1 MSFKDQLHA
10 CHERLASVCA
20 ALPAPY
26 PAFTL
31 FFSVSDGSQRAHV
44 VHARAAEFETAWR
57 EGAGQ
62 VEQWVRER
70 GIVSPWLRID
80 WVEGASPMDWAQFKT
95 QLTAVKRNYFRLGLA
110 FDQDFALAFTE
121 QELNA
126 NAMLCGDSTIP
137 HSVVNPRNFE
147 VYGQAR
153 FERTPPLDMPA
164 DQPVYLLATVGVF
177 CQPDGV
183 VHKLVGTG
191 LDAGRRQLP
200 ALNPQPVLD
209 LVRSGASYLARQVQ
223 SDGLFVYGYFPCFDR
238 RIPTYDAMRHASTLH
253 AMLEAWELTRDETL
267 RFAIDRA
274 LDHLAGVL
282 IRDYTLADGR
292 VVAFLVDTGGEIK
305 LGGNAA
311 CVLAL
316 VKYCELMDTRHWLPL
331 LERLALGIVSLQDR
345 ATGRFSHVLHAA
357 DLTVKQASRIVS
369 YDGEAVFGLMRLY
382 GLTREPQWLAA
393 VEKAFEHFI
402 ASQHWQAH
410 DHWLSCCV
418 NELTHWSPQEKYF
431 RFGLQNV
438 AGYLDFVL
446 DRKTTFPTLLELMLA
461 AQQMLQRL
469 EGMPAM
475 RHLLDELDTEKFY
488 RALDYRAHYLLNGFF
503 WPEMAMYFRRPSS
516 VVGSFFVRH
525 HSFRVRIDDVEQYVS
540 GFAAYHRYLLE
551 RRAGSG
557 LNGNGNGNGSASSN
571 SIGSGTGN
579 AGTRDDGAAWT
590 ASEMARVTGGEWVV
604 RPDDGWRATGVAQRS
619 YMRKGRVVFDHQARA
634 SKTPLAA
641 VTLKGVLQPAAA
653 VLCTDP
659 KPHLD
664 KRVPVLK
671 VGNVLQAVLELGDH
685 ARAEFTGRVC
695 GVLGSGANAAT
706 GAMGSG
712 SGTGNAMGSGA
723 TSGTVAAMLAGA
735 LTVWGEVGQPEGSI
749 SLPSGIAWNM
759 TCMPRHAAYWVL
771 EMGAS
776 QMPASAQLV
785 RPSLMVVTGL
795 SAASQKHRGPS
806 EAAARMDS
814 RIFQAMAAGGSVVLN
829 RDMPEFAVFAQAAL
843 AQQLQ
848 VLTYGEHR
856 DADVRLLAFDHGEV
870 QALVAGEPFQ
880 LRLNAPGRHM
890 GASAVAALAALQA
903 LRLPLGAAVEPFAH
917 FEPPGGRGALHT
929 IHIGGG
935 SFKLIDETYDA
946 NPSSMRAALEL
957 LSQAPCEPSRRVA
970 ILGDMQ
976 ELGPAAQ
983 RHHLDLE
990 AELLASQPDRV
1001 LLCGPMM
1008 RALHARIRTKVRS
1021 HWFVD
1026 VSDLSTALG
1035 GLLQPGDWVLAKSS
1049 AGVGLSRLA
1058 RVLKALP

>member
-1 MSFKDQLHA
+1 MSFPDQLHA
-10 CHERLASVCA
+10 CHERLVSVCA

-31 FFSVSDGSQRAHV
+31 FFSVSDGAQRAHV
-44 VHARAAEFETAWR
+44 VHARAADFETAWR
-57 EGAGQ
+57 EGAGRM
-62 VEQWVRER
+62 ESWVRER

-110 FDQDFALAFTE
+110 FDKDFSMAFTE

-137 HSVVNPRNFE
+137 HSVVNARNFE
-147 VYGQAR
+147 VYSQAR
-153 FERTPPLDMPA
+153 FERSPPLDMSS

-200 ALNPQPVLD
+200 ALNPQSVLD
-209 LVRSGASYLARQVQ
+209 LVRSGSSYLARQVQ
-223 SDGLFVYGYFPCFDR
+223 GDGLFVYGYFPCFDR
-238 RIPTYDAMRHASTLH
+238 RIPTYDAMRHASAVY
-253 AMLEAWELTRDETL
+253 AMLESWELTRDETL
-267 RFAIDRA
+267 RAAIDRA
-274 LDHLAGVL
+274 LDHLTGAL
-282 IRDYTLADGR
+282 IRDYTLLDGR
-292 VVAFLVDTGGEIK
+292 AAAFLVDTGGEIK

-316 VKYCELMDTRHWLPL
+316 VKYCELMETRRWLPL
-331 LERLALGIVSLQDR
+331 LERLAVGIASLQDP
-345 ATGRFSHVLHAA
+345 ASGRFNHVLHAS
-357 DLTVKQASRIVS
+357 DLTVKQASRVIY
-369 YDGEAVFGLMRLY
+369 YDGEAAYALMRLY
-382 GLTREPQWLAA
+382 SLTREPQWLAV
-393 VEKAFEHFI
+393 VEKAFDHFI

-418 NELTHWSPQEKYF
+418 HELTHWSPQEKYF

-503 WPEMAMYFRRPSS
+503 WPEMAMYFRRPST
-516 VVGSFFVRH
+516 VVGSFFIRH
-525 HSFRVRIDDVEQYVS
+525 HSFRVRIDDVEQYLS
-540 GFAAYHRYLLE
+540 GFAAYHRYLVE
-551 RRAGSG
+551 RRAAPGGAGTGSG
-557 LNGNGNGNGSASSN
+557 GA
-571 SIGSGTGN
+571 
-579 AGTRDDGAAWT
+579 RDDGAVWT

-604 RPDDGWRATGVAQRS
+604 KPEDGWRAAGVAQRS
-619 YMRKGRVVFDHQARA
+619 FMRKGRVVFDHQTRP

-653 VLCTDP
+653 VLCSDP

-671 VGNVLQAVLELGDH
+671 VPNVLQAVLELGDH
-685 ARAEFTGRVC
+685 ARAEFAGRVC
-695 GVLGSGANAAT
+695 GVLGSGA
-706 GAMGSG
+706 G
-712 SGTGNAMGSGA
+712 
-723 TSGTVAAMLAGA
+723 SGTVAAMLAGA
-735 LTVWGEVGQPEGSI
+735 LTVWGEVGQPEGNV

-771 EMGAS
+771 EMGTS
-776 QMPASAQLV
+776 HMPASAQLV

-795 SAASQKHRGPS
+795 SIASQKHRGPS
-806 EAAARMDS
+806 EAAARLDS
-814 RIFQAMAAGGSVVLN
+814 RIFQAMAPGDSVVLN
-829 RDMPEFAVFAQAAL
+829 RDMAEFATFAEAAM

-848 VLTYGEHR
+848 IVTCGEHR

-890 GASAVAALAALQA
+890 GASAIAALAALQA
-903 LRLPLGAAVEPFAH
+903 MRLPLAAAVEPFAH

-957 LSQAPCEPSRRVA
+957 LSQAPCEPARRVA

-1001 LLCGPMM
+1001 LLCGPLM
-1008 RALHARIRTKVRS
+1008 RALHARIRTKVHS

-1049 AGVGLSRLA
+1049 AGIGLSRLA

>member
-1 MSFKDQLHA
+1 MSFSDQLHA
-10 CHERLASVCA
+10 CHERLVSVCA

-57 EGAGQ
+57 EGAET
-62 VEQWVRER
+62 VARWVCEN
-70 GIVSPWLRID
+70 GIASPWLRID
-80 WVEGASPMDWAQFKT
+80 WVEGASPIDWAQFKA
-95 QLTAVKRNYFRLGLA
+95 QLAAVKRNYFRLGLA
-110 FDQDFALAFTE
+110 FDKDFETAFTE

-126 NAMLCGDSTIP
+126 NAMLYGDSSVA
-137 HSVVNPRNFE
+137 HAVVNTRNFE

-153 FERTPPLDMPA
+153 FARALTFDLPA
-164 DQPVYLLATVGVF
+164 DRPVYLLATVGVF

-191 LDAGRRQLP
+191 LDAGRRQAP
-200 ALNPQPVLD
+200 ALNPQSALD

-223 SDGLFVYGYFPCFDR
+223 GDGLFVYGYFPCFDS
-238 RIPTYDAMRHASTLH
+238 RIPTYDATRHARVLH
-253 AMLEAWELTRDETL
+253 AMIEAWELTRDDTL
-267 RFAIDRA
+267 RSAIDRA
-274 LDHLAGVL
+274 LDHLANGF
-282 IRDYTLADGR
+282 IRDRKLADGSEA
-292 VVAFLVDTGGEIK
+292 AFLVDEDEEIK
-305 LGGNAA
+305 LSGNAA
-311 CVLAL
+311 CVLAW
-316 VKYCELMDTRHWLPL
+316 VKYCEATDTREWLPL
-331 LERLALGIVSLQDR
+331 LEKLALGIVSMQD
-345 ATGRFSHVLHAA
+345 AGTGRFNHVLHAA
-357 DLTVKQASRIVS
+357 DLTVKQASSAI
-369 YDGEAVFGLMRLY
+369 YFDGEAALGLMRLY
-382 GLTREPQWLAA
+382 GLTRDARWLAA

-410 DHWLSCCV
+410 DHGLSCCV
-418 NELTHWSPQEKYF
+418 NELTRWSPQEKYF

-446 DRKTTFPTLLELMLA
+446 DRKTTLPTLLELMLA

-488 RALDYRAHYLLNGFF
+488 RALEYRAHYLLNGFF
-503 WPEMAMYFRRPSS
+503 WPEMAMYFRRPS
-516 VVGSFFVRH
+516 VVAGSFFVRH
-525 HSFRVRIDDVEQYVS
+525 HAFRVRVDDVAQYVS
-540 GFAAYHRYLLE
+540 GFVAYHRYLLE
-551 RRAGSG
+551 RRAVPGA
-557 LNGNGNGNGSASSN
+557 GNGHA
-571 SIGSGTGN
+571 
-579 AGTRDDGAAWT
+579 RDEGALWT
-590 ASEMARVTGGEWVV
+590 AIDMARVTGGDWVV
-604 RPDDGWRATGVAQRS
+604 KPEDGWRATGVTQRS
-619 YMRKGRVVFDHQARA
+619 FLRKGRVVFEHQARP
-634 SKTPLAA
+634 SKTALAA
-641 VTLKGVLQPAAA
+641 VALKGVLQPAAA

-659 KPHLD
+659 APHLD
-664 KRVPVLK
+664 KRVPVLQ
-671 VGNVLQAVLELGDH
+671 VSDVLQAVLELGMH
-685 ARAEFTGRVC
+685 ARTEFGGRVC
-695 GVLGSGANAAT
+695 AVLGSGT
-706 GAMGSG
+706 GS
-712 SGTGNAMGSGA
+712 S
-723 TSGTVAAMLAGA
+723 TVAAMLADA
-735 LTVWGEVGQPEGSI
+735 LAVWGEVGRPEGNV
-749 SLPSGIAWNM
+749 SLPSGIAWNL

-771 EMGAS
+771 EMGS
-776 QMPASAQLV
+776 PHMLASAQLV
-785 RPSLMVVTGL
+785 RPMLAVVTGL
-795 SAASQKHRGPS
+795 SAASLKHRGPS
-806 EAAARMDS
+806 EAAARLDS
-814 RIFQAMAAGGSVVLN
+814 RVFEGMAPGDSAVLN
-829 RDMPEFAVFAQAAL
+829 RDIPEFATFAEAAM
-843 AQQLQ
+843 AHQLHI
-848 VLTYGEHR
+848 VTYGEHK

-870 QALVAGEPFQ
+870 QALVLGEPFQ

-903 LRLPLGAAVEPFAH
+903 MRLKLATAVEPFAR

-957 LSQAPCEPSRRVA
+957 LSQAPCEPARRVA

-990 AELLASQPDRV
+990 PELLASQPDRV
-1001 LLCGPMM
+1001 LLCGPLM

>member
-1 MSFKDQLHA
+1 MSFSDQLHA
-10 CHERLASVCA
+10 CHERLVSVCA

-44 VHARAAEFETAWR
+44 VHARADDFETAWR
-57 EGAGQ
+57 EGADL
-62 VEQWVRER
+62 VERWVRER

-80 WVEGASPMDWAQFKT
+80 WVEGASPMDWTQFKT

-110 FDQDFALAFTE
+110 FDQDFGFAFTE

-126 NAMLCGDSTIP
+126 NAMLCGDSTIA
-137 HSVVNPRNFE
+137 HSVVNVRNFD
-147 VYGQAR
+147 VYAQAR
-153 FERTPPLDMPA
+153 FERTLPLEESSERT
-164 DQPVYLLATVGVF
+164 VYLLATVGVF

-200 ALNPQPVLD
+200 ALNPQAVLE
-209 LVRSGASYLARQVQ
+209 LVRSGSSYLARQMQ

-238 RIPTYDAMRHASTLH
+238 RIPTYDAMRHAGTVH
-253 AMLEAWELTRDETL
+253 AMLEAWELTRDDTL
-267 RFAIDRA
+267 RAAIDRA
-274 LDHLAGVL
+274 IDHLTDAL
-282 IRDYTLADGR
+282 IRDYTLPDGR
-292 VVAFLVDTGGEIK
+292 EVAYLVDTGGEIR

-311 CVLAL
+311 CVRMF
-316 VKYCELMDTRHWLPL
+316 VRYCELMETRHWLPL
-331 LERLALGIVSLQDR
+331 LEKLALGIVALQDP
-345 ATGRFSHVLHAA
+345 ASGRFDHVLHAA
-357 DLTVKQASRIVS
+357 DLSLKQASRVIF
-369 YDGEAVFGLMRLY
+369 YDGEAAFGLMRLY
-382 GLTREPQWLAA
+382 GLTRDPRWLAA
-393 VEKAFEHFI
+393 VEKAFDHFI
-402 ASQHWQAH
+402 ASQHWQSH
-410 DHWLSCCV
+410 DHWLSGCV
-418 NELTHWSPQEKYF
+418 NELTQWSPQERYF

-446 DRKTTFPTLLELMLA
+446 DRKTTFPTLLSLMLA

-469 EGMPAM
+469 ESMPAM

-503 WPEMAMYFRRPSS
+503 WPEMAMYFRRPST
-516 VVGSFFVRH
+516 VVGAFFVRH
-525 HSFRVRIDDVEQYVS
+525 HSFRVRIDDVEQYVT
-540 GFAAYHRYLLE
+540 GFAAYHRYLLD
-551 RRAGSG
+551 RRSQPGGAGPG
-557 LNGNGNGNGSASSN
+557 GGGG
-571 SIGSGTGN
+571 GGGV
-579 AGTRDDGAAWT
+579 RDDGAVWT

-604 RPDDGWRATGVAQRS
+604 KPEDGWRATGVTQRTF
-619 YMRKGRVVFDHQARA
+619 MRKGRVVFEHQARP

-664 KRVPVLK
+664 KRVPVLQ
-671 VGNVLQAVLELGDH
+671 VANVLQAVLELGDH
-685 ARAEFTGRVC
+685 ARTEFTGRVC
-695 GVLGSGANAAT
+695 GVLGSGA
-706 GAMGSG
+706 GS
-712 SGTGNAMGSGA
+712 S
-723 TSGTVAAMLAGA
+723 TVAAMLAGA
-735 LTVWGEVGQPEGSI
+735 LTVWGEVAQPEGNI
-749 SLPSGIAWNM
+749 SLPSGIAWNL

-771 EMGAS
+771 EMGTS
-776 QMPASAQLV
+776 HMPASAQLM
-785 RPSLMVVTGL
+785 RPSLIVVTGL

-806 EAAARMDS
+806 EAAARLDCRM
-814 RIFQAMAAGGSVVLN
+814 FQAMAAGDRVVLN
-829 RDMPEFAVFAQAAL
+829 RDMPEFATFAEAAM
-843 AQQLQ
+843 AHQLQ
-848 VLTYGEHR
+848 IVTYGEHK

-870 QALVAGEPFQ
+870 QAEVAGEPFQ

-903 LRLPLGAAVEPFAH
+903 LRLPLAAAVEPFAH

-957 LSQAPCEPSRRVA
+957 LSQAPCEPARRVA

-1001 LLCGPMM
+1001 LLCGPLM
-1008 RALHARIRTKVRS
+1008 RALHTRIRTKVRS

>member
-1 MSFKDQLHA
+1 MMSFSDQLHA
-10 CHERLASVCA
+10 CHERLVSVCA

-44 VHARAAEFETAWR
+44 VHARAADFETAWH
-57 EGAGQ
+57 EGAEA
-62 VEQWVRER
+62 VERWVRDC

-80 WVEGASPMDWAQFKT
+80 WVEGASPMDWAQFKA
-95 QLTAVKRNYFRLGLA
+95 QLAGVKRNYFRLGLA
-110 FDQDFALAFTE
+110 FDQDFETAFTE

-126 NAMLCGDSTIP
+126 NAMLSGDSTIA
-137 HSVVNPRNFE
+137 HAVVNVRNFE
-147 VYGQAR
+147 AYGQAR
-153 FERTPPLDMPA
+153 FARALPLELPA
-164 DQPVYLLATVGVF
+164 DRRVYLLATVGVF
-177 CQPDGV
+177 CQADGV

-191 LDAGRRQLP
+191 LDAGRRQAP
-200 ALNPQPVLD
+200 ALTPQSALD

-223 SDGLFVYGYFPCFDR
+223 DDGLFVYGYFPCFDR
-238 RIPTYDAMRHASTLH
+238 RIPTYDAMRHASVLG
-253 AMLEAWELTRDETL
+253 AMIEAWELVRDDKL
-267 RFAIDRA
+267 RLAIDRA
-274 LDHLAGVL
+274 LDHLANTL
-282 IRDYTLADGR
+282 IRSYTLADGTE
-292 VVAFLVDTGGEIK
+292 VAFLVDTGEEIR

-316 VKYCELMDTRHWLPL
+316 VKYCEAMDTRDWLPL
-331 LERLALGIVSLQDR
+331 LEKLALGIASLQDG
-345 ATGRFSHVLHAA
+345 ATGSFSHVLHAG
-357 DLTVKQASRIVS
+357 DLRVKQASRVIY
-369 YDGEAVFGLMRLY
+369 YDGEAAYGLMRLY
-382 GLTREPQWLAA
+382 GLTRDARWLAV
-393 VEKAFEHFI
+393 VEKAFDHFI

-418 NELTHWSPQEKYF
+418 NELTRWNPQEKYF

-469 EGMPAM
+469 EATPAM

-488 RALDYRAHYLLNGFF
+488 RALEYRAHYLQNGFF
-503 WPEMAMYFRRPSS
+503 WPEMAMYFRRPSTI
-516 VVGSFFVRH
+516 VGSFFIRH
-525 HSFRVRIDDVEQYVS
+525 HAFRVRIDDVAQYVS
-540 GFAAYHRYLLE
+540 GFVAYRRYLLE
-551 RRAGSG
+551 RPAVPGAGS
-557 LNGNGNGNGSASSN
+557 A
-571 SIGSGTGN
+571 
-579 AGTRDDGAAWT
+579 RDDGGAAWT

-604 RPDDGWRATGVAQRS
+604 RPEDGWRASGVTQRS
-619 YMRKGRVVFDHQARA
+619 FLRKGRVVFEHQPRP

-641 VTLKGVLQPAAA
+641 VALKGVLQPAAA

-659 KPHLD
+659 APHLD
-664 KRVPVLK
+664 KRVPVLQ
-671 VGNVLQAVLELGDH
+671 VEDVPQAVLALGAH
-685 ARAEFTGRVC
+685 ARTEFTGRVC
-695 GVLGSGANAAT
+695 GVLGSGTA
-706 GAMGSG
+706 GS
-712 SGTGNAMGSGA
+712 
-723 TSGTVAAMLAGA
+723 TVAAMLADA
-735 LTVWGEVGQPEGSI
+735 LAVWGEVGRPEGNV
-749 SLPSGIAWNM
+749 SLPSGMAWNL

-771 EMGAS
+771 EMGSPHMLATT
-776 QMPASAQLV
+776 QLV
-785 RPSLMVVTGL
+785 RPMLAVVTGL

-814 RIFQAMAAGGSVVLN
+814 RIFEGMAPGDSAVLN
-829 RDMPEFAVFAQAAL
+829 RDLPEFATFAEAAM
-843 AQQLQ
+843 AHQLQ
-848 VLTYGEHR
+848 IVTYGEHR
-856 DADVRLLAFDHGEV
+856 DADVRLLSFDHGEV
-870 QALVAGEPFQ
+870 QAQVLGEPFQ

-903 LRLPLGAAVEPFAH
+903 MRLKLAAAVEPFAQ

-957 LSQAPCEPSRRVA
+957 LSQAPCEPARRVA

-990 AELLASQPDRV
+990 PELLASQPDRV
-1001 LLCGPMM
+1001 LLCGPLM

>member
-1 MSFKDQLHA
+1 MSFPDQLHA
-10 CHERLASVCA
+10 CHERLVSVCA

-57 EGAGQ
+57 EGSDI
-62 VEQWVRER
+62 VERWVRDH

-80 WVEGASPMDWAQFKT
+80 WVEGASPMDWVQFKT

-110 FDQDFALAFTE
+110 FDQDFEIAFTE

-126 NAMLCGDSTIP
+126 NAMLCGDSTIA
-137 HSVVNPRNFE
+137 HSVVNQRNFE

-153 FERTPPLDMPA
+153 FERTLGLDMPT
-164 DQPVYLLATVGVF
+164 DQPVYLLAMVGVF

-191 LDAGRRQLP
+191 LDAGRRQML
-200 ALNPQPVLD
+200 ALNPQSVLD
-209 LVRSGASYLARQVQ
+209 LVRSGSAYLSRQVQ
-223 SDGLFVYGYFPCFDR
+223 GDGLFVYGYFPCFDR
-238 RIPTYDAMRHASTLH
+238 RIPTYDAMRHASAIY
-253 AMLEAWELTRDETL
+253 AMLEAWELTRDEAL
-267 RFAIDRA
+267 RSAIDRS
-274 LDHLAGVL
+274 LEHLTNWL
-282 IRDYTLADGR
+282 IRDYKLADGR
-292 VVAFLVDTGGEIK
+292 DVAFLVDTGGEIK

-311 CVLAL
+311 CVLTL
-316 VKYCELMDTRHWLPL
+316 VKYCELTDTRRWLPL
-331 LERLALGIVSLQDR
+331 LEKLALGIVSLQDP
-345 ATGRFSHVLHAA
+345 ATGRFNHVLHAT
-357 DLTVKQASRIVS
+357 DLTLKQASRIIY
-369 YDGEAVFGLMRLY
+369 YDGEAAFSLMRLY
-382 GLTREPQWLAA
+382 GLTRDGRWLAV
-393 VEKAFEHFI
+393 VEKAFDHFI

-503 WPEMAMYFRRPSS
+503 WPEMAMYFRRPSTI
-516 VVGSFFVRH
+516 VGAFFIRH
-525 HSFRVRIDDVEQYVS
+525 HSFRVRIDDVEQYLS

-551 RRAGSG
+551 RRVPLGVS
-557 LNGNGNGNGSASSN
+557 SA
-571 SIGSGTGN
+571 N
-579 AGTRDDGAAWT
+579 AGPRDDGATWT
-590 ASEMARVTGGEWVV
+590 ASEMARVTSGEWVV
-604 RPDDGWRATGVAQRS
+604 RPEDGWRASGVTQRS
-619 YMRKGRVVFDHQARA
+619 FMRKGRVVFENQTRP

-671 VGNVLQAVLELGDH
+671 VANVLQAVLLLGEH
-685 ARAEFTGRVC
+685 ARTEFAGRVC
-695 GVLGSGANAAT
+695 GVLGN
-706 GAMGSG
+706 
-712 SGTGNAMGSGA
+712 GTSSN
-723 TSGTVAAMLAGA
+723 TVAAMLAGA
-735 LTVWGEVGQPEGSI
+735 LTVWGEVGQPEGNI
-749 SLPSGIAWNM
+749 SLPSGIAWNL
-759 TCMPRHAAYWVL
+759 TCMPRYAAYWVL
-771 EMGAS
+771 EMGTS
-776 QMPASAQLV
+776 HMPASSQLV
-785 RPSLMVVTGL
+785 RSSLVVVTGL

-814 RIFQAMAAGGSVVLN
+814 RIFQGMAAGDSVVLN
-829 RDMPEFAVFAQAAL
+829 RDMPEFATFAEAAM
-843 AQQLQ
+843 AHQLQ
-848 VLTYGEHR
+848 IVTYGKHK
-856 DADVRLLAFDHGEV
+856 DADIRLLAFDHGEV

-903 LRLPLGAAVEPFAH
+903 LRLPLAAAVEPFAH

-957 LSQAPCEPSRRVA
+957 LSQAPCEPARRVA

-990 AELLASQPDRV
+990 AELLASQPDA
-1001 LLCGPMM
+1001 CCC
-1008 RALHARIRTKVRS
+1008 AAR
-1021 HWFVD
+1021 
-1026 VSDLSTALG
+1026 
-1035 GLLQPGDWVLAKSS
+1035 
-1049 AGVGLSRLA
+1049 
-1058 RVLKALP
+1058 

>member
-1 MSFKDQLHA
+1 MMSFSDQLHA
-10 CHERLASVCA
+10 CHERLVSVCA

-44 VHARAAEFETAWR
+44 VHARAADFETAWH
-57 EGAGQ
+57 EGAEA
-62 VEQWVRER
+62 VERWVRDC

-80 WVEGASPMDWAQFKT
+80 WVEGASPMDWAQFKA
-95 QLTAVKRNYFRLGLA
+95 QLAGVKRNYFRLGLA
-110 FDQDFALAFTE
+110 FDQDFETAFTE

-126 NAMLCGDSTIP
+126 NAMLSGDSTIA
-137 HSVVNPRNFE
+137 HAVVNVRNFE
-147 VYGQAR
+147 AYGQAR
-153 FERTPPLDMPA
+153 FARALPLELPA
-164 DQPVYLLATVGVF
+164 DRRVYLLATVGVF
-177 CQPDGV
+177 CQADGV

-191 LDAGRRQLP
+191 LDAGRRQAP
-200 ALNPQPVLD
+200 ALTPQSALD

-223 SDGLFVYGYFPCFDR
+223 DDGLFVYGYFPCFDR
-238 RIPTYDAMRHASTLH
+238 RIPTYDAMRHASVLG
-253 AMLEAWELTRDETL
+253 AMIEAWELVRDDKL
-267 RFAIDRA
+267 RLAIDRA
-274 LDHLAGVL
+274 LDHLANTL
-282 IRDYTLADGR
+282 IRSYTLADGTE
-292 VVAFLVDTGGEIK
+292 VAFLVDTGEEIR

-316 VKYCELMDTRHWLPL
+316 VKYCEAMDTRDWLPL
-331 LERLALGIVSLQDR
+331 LEKLALGIASLQDG
-345 ATGRFSHVLHAA
+345 ATGSFSHVLHAG
-357 DLTVKQASRIVS
+357 DLRVKQASRVIY
-369 YDGEAVFGLMRLY
+369 YDGEAAYGLMRLY
-382 GLTREPQWLAA
+382 GLTRDARWLAV
-393 VEKAFEHFI
+393 VEKAFDHFI

-418 NELTHWSPQEKYF
+418 NELTRWNPQEKYF

-469 EGMPAM
+469 EATPAM

-488 RALDYRAHYLLNGFF
+488 RALEYRAHYLQNGFF
-503 WPEMAMYFRRPSS
+503 WPEMAMYFRRPSTI
-516 VVGSFFVRH
+516 VGSFFIRH
-525 HSFRVRIDDVEQYVS
+525 HAFRVRIDDVAQYVS
-540 GFAAYHRYLLE
+540 GFVAYRRYLLE
-551 RRAGSG
+551 RPAVPGAGS
-557 LNGNGNGNGSASSN
+557 A
-571 SIGSGTGN
+571 
-579 AGTRDDGAAWT
+579 RDDGGAAWT

-604 RPDDGWRATGVAQRS
+604 RPEDGWRASGVTQRS
-619 YMRKGRVVFDHQARA
+619 FLRKGRVVFEHQPRP

-641 VTLKGVLQPAAA
+641 VALKGVLQPAAA

-659 KPHLD
+659 APHLD
-664 KRVPVLK
+664 KRVPVLQ
-671 VGNVLQAVLELGDH
+671 VEDVPQAVLALGAH
-685 ARAEFTGRVC
+685 ARTEFTGRVC
-695 GVLGSGANAAT
+695 GVLGSGTA
-706 GAMGSG
+706 GA
-712 SGTGNAMGSGA
+712 
-723 TSGTVAAMLAGA
+723 TVAAMLADA
-735 LTVWGEVGQPEGSI
+735 LAVWGEVGRPEGNV
-749 SLPSGIAWNM
+749 SLPSGMAWNL

-771 EMGAS
+771 EMGSPHMLATT
-776 QMPASAQLV
+776 QLV
-785 RPSLMVVTGL
+785 RPMLAVVTGL

-814 RIFQAMAAGGSVVLN
+814 RIFEGMAPGDSAVLN
-829 RDMPEFAVFAQAAL
+829 RDLPEFATFAEAAM
-843 AQQLQ
+843 AHQLQ
-848 VLTYGEHR
+848 IVTYGEHR
-856 DADVRLLAFDHGEV
+856 DADVRLLSFDHGEV
-870 QALVAGEPFQ
+870 QAQVLGEPFQ

-903 LRLPLGAAVEPFAH
+903 MRLKLAAAVEPFAQ

-957 LSQAPCEPSRRVA
+957 LSQAPCEPARRVA

-990 AELLASQPDRV
+990 PELLASQPDRV
-1001 LLCGPMM
+1001 LLCGPLM

>member
-1 MSFKDQLHA
+1 MMSFKDQLHA
-10 CHERLASVCA
+10 CHERLVSVCA

-31 FFSVSDGSQRAHV
+31 FFSVSDGAQRAHV
-44 VHARAAEFETAWR
+44 VHTRAADFETAWR
-57 EGAGQ
+57 EGA
-62 VEQWVRER
+62 ERAAQWVRER
-70 GIVSPWLRID
+70 GVVSPWLRID

-110 FDQDFALAFTE
+110 FDKDFALAFTE

-126 NAMLCGDSTIP
+126 NAMLCGDSTVP

-147 VYGQAR
+147 AYGLAR
-153 FERTPPLDMPA
+153 FERAPPLDMSA
-164 DQPVYLLATVGVF
+164 EQPVYLLATVGVF

-200 ALNPQPVLD
+200 ALNPQSVFD
-209 LVRSGASYLARQVQ
+209 LVRSGSAYLARQVQ

-238 RIPTYDAMRHASTLH
+238 RIPTYDAMRHASALH

-267 RFAIDRA
+267 RAAIDRA
-274 LDHLAGVL
+274 LDHLATRL
-282 IRDYTLADGR
+282 IRDYVLADGR
-292 VVAFLVDTGGEIK
+292 AVAFLVDTGGEIR

-316 VKYCELMDTRHWLPL
+316 VKYCELMDTRQWLPL
-331 LERLALGIVSLQDR
+331 LEKLARGIVSLQDP
-345 ATGRFSHVLHAA
+345 ATGRFNHVLHAA
-357 DLTVKQASRIVS
+357 DLTVKQASRIIY
-369 YDGEAVFGLMRLY
+369 YDGEAAYGLMRLY

-393 VEKAFEHFI
+393 VEKAFDHFI

-418 NELTHWSPQEKYF
+418 SELTHWSPQEKYF

-446 DRKTTFPTLLELMLA
+446 DRKTTFPTLLGLMLA

-488 RALDYRAHYLLNGFF
+488 RALDYRAHYLLNGYF
-503 WPEMAMYFRRPSS
+503 WPETAMYFRRPST

-551 RRAGSG
+551 RRAAPGANGAGSAGGNGGGMVAGLGSG
-557 LNGNGNGNGSASSN
+557 GA
-571 SIGSGTGN
+571 
-579 AGTRDDGAAWT
+579 RDDGAVWT

-604 RPDDGWRATGVAQRS
+604 RPEDGWRATGVAQRS
-619 YMRKGRVVFDHQARA
+619 YMRKGRVVFDHQARP

-671 VGNVLQAVLELGDH
+671 VPNVLQAVLELGDH

-695 GVLGSGANAAT
+695 GVLGSGTAT
-706 GAMGSG
+706 GA
-712 SGTGNAMGSGA
+712 A
-723 TSGTVAAMLAGA
+723 SGTVAAMLAGA
-735 LTVWGEVGQPEGSI
+735 LTVWGEVGQPEGNV

-771 EMGAS
+771 EMGTA

-806 EAAARMDS
+806 EAAARLDA
-814 RIFQAMAAGGSVVLN
+814 RVFQAMAPGGHVVLN
-829 RDMPEFAVFAQAAL
+829 RDMPEFATFAEAAM
-843 AQQLQ
+843 ARQLQ
-848 VLTYGEHR
+848 IVTCGEHK

-890 GASAVAALAALQA
+890 GASAIAALAALQA

-946 NPSSMRAALEL
+946 NPSSMRAALEM

-990 AELLASQPDRV
+990 AGLLASQPDRV

>member
-1 MSFKDQLHA
+1 MMSFPDQLHA
-10 CHERLASVCA
+10 CHERLVSVCA

-44 VHARAAEFETAWR
+44 VHARAADFETAWR
-57 EGAGQ
+57 EGSGL
-62 VEQWVRER
+62 VERWVRER

-80 WVEGASPMDWAQFKT
+80 WVEGASPMEWVQFKT

-110 FDQDFALAFTE
+110 FDQDFELAFTE

-126 NAMLCGDSTIP
+126 NAMLCGDSTIA

-153 FERTPPLDMPA
+153 FERVPPLDMA
-164 DQPVYLLATVGVF
+164 AEQPVYLLATVGVF

-200 ALNPQPVLD
+200 ALNPQSVLD
-209 LVRSGASYLARQVQ
+209 LVRSGSSYLARQVQ

-238 RIPTYDAMRHASTLH
+238 RIPTYDAMRHASAVY

-267 RFAIDRA
+267 RSAIDRA
-274 LDHLAGVL
+274 LDHLTNWL

-292 VVAFLVDTGGEIK
+292 AAAFLVDTGGEIK

-311 CVLAL
+311 CVLTL
-316 VKYCELMDTRHWLPL
+316 VKYCELMDTRRWLPL
-331 LERLALGIVSLQDR
+331 LDKLALGIASLQDP
-345 ATGRFSHVLHAA
+345 ATGRFNHVLHAT
-357 DLTVKQASRIVS
+357 DLSVKQASRIIY
-369 YDGEAVFGLMRLY
+369 YDGEAAYGLMRLY
-382 GLTREPQWLAA
+382 SLTRDPQWLAV
-393 VEKAFEHFI
+393 VEKAFDHFI

-418 NELTHWSPQEKYF
+418 NELTYWSPQEKYF

-503 WPEMAMYFRRPSS
+503 WPEMAMYFRRPST
-516 VVGSFFVRH
+516 VVGAFFIRH

-551 RRAGSG
+551 RRAQSAIGAIGGTGGSG
-557 LNGNGNGNGSASSN
+557 
-571 SIGSGTGN
+571 GSGGV
-579 AGTRDDGAAWT
+579 GSGPKDDGPAWT

-604 RPDDGWRATGVAQRS
+604 RPEDGWRASGVTQRS
-619 YMRKGRVVFDHQARA
+619 FMRKGRVVFDHQTRP

-671 VGNVLQAVLELGDH
+671 VQNVLQAVLQLGDH
-685 ARAEFTGRVC
+685 ARCEFNGRVC
-695 GVLGSGANAAT
+695 GVLGSGA
-706 GAMGSG
+706 G
-712 SGTGNAMGSGA
+712 
-723 TSGTVAAMLAGA
+723 SGTVAAMLAGA
-735 LTVWGEVGQPEGSI
+735 LTVWGEVAQPEGNI

-759 TCMPRHAAYWVL
+759 TCMPRHAAYWVM
-771 EMGAS
+771 EMGTS
-776 QMPASAQLV
+776 HMPASAQLV
-785 RPSLMVVTGL
+785 RPSLIVVTGL

-806 EAAARMDS
+806 EAAARLDA
-814 RIFQAMAAGGSVVLN
+814 RIFQAMTPGDSVVLN
-829 RDMPEFAVFAQAAL
+829 RDMPEFPTFAEAAM
-843 AQQLQ
+843 AHQLQ
-848 VLTYGEHR
+848 IVTFGEHK

-890 GASAVAALAALQA
+890 GVSAIAALAALQA
-903 LRLPLGAAVEPFAH
+903 LRLPLAAAVEPFAH

-946 NPSSMRAALEL
+946 NPSSMRAALEM
-957 LSQAPCEPSRRVA
+957 LSQAPCEPARRVA

-1001 LLCGPMM
+1001 LLCGPLM

>member
-1 MSFKDQLHA
+1 MSFSDQLHA
-10 CHERLASVCA
+10 CHERLVSVCA

-31 FFSVSDGSQRAHV
+31 FFSVSDGAQRAHV
-44 VHARAAEFETAWR
+44 VHARADDFETAWR
-57 EGAGQ
+57 EGADL

-80 WVEGASPMDWAQFKT
+80 WVEGASPMDWTQFKT

-110 FDQDFALAFTE
+110 FDQDFGFAFTE

-126 NAMLCGDSTIP
+126 NAMLCGDSTIA
-137 HSVVNPRNFE
+137 HSVVNVRNFD
-147 VYGQAR
+147 VYAQAR
-153 FERTPPLDMPA
+153 FEHTLPLEASSDRT
-164 DQPVYLLATVGVF
+164 VYLLATVGVF

-200 ALNPQPVLD
+200 ALNPQSVLE
-209 LVRSGASYLARQVQ
+209 LVRSGSSYLARQMQ

-238 RIPTYDAMRHASTLH
+238 RIPTYDAMRHAGTVH
-253 AMLEAWELTRDETL
+253 AMLEAWELTRDDTL
-267 RFAIDRA
+267 RAAIDRA
-274 LDHLAGVL
+274 IDHLADAL
-282 IRDYTLADGR
+282 IRDYTLPDGR
-292 VVAFLVDTGGEIK
+292 EVAYLVDTGGEIR

-311 CVLAL
+311 CVRML
-316 VKYCELMDTRHWLPL
+316 VRYCELMETRHWLPL
-331 LERLALGIVSLQDR
+331 LEKLALGMVALQDP
-345 ATGRFSHVLHAA
+345 ASGRFDHVLHAA
-357 DLTVKQASRIVS
+357 DLTLKQASRVIF
-369 YDGEAVFGLMRLY
+369 YDGEAAFGLMRLY
-382 GLTREPQWLAA
+382 GLTRDPRWLAS
-393 VEKAFEHFI
+393 VEKAFDHFI
-402 ASQHWQAH
+402 ASQHWQSH
-410 DHWLSCCV
+410 DHWLSGCV
-418 NELTHWSPQEKYF
+418 NELTQWSPQERYF

-446 DRKTTFPTLLELMLA
+446 DRKTTFPTLLSLMLA

-469 EGMPAM
+469 ESMPAM

-503 WPEMAMYFRRPSS
+503 WPEMAMYFRRPST
-516 VVGSFFVRH
+516 VVGAFFVRH
-525 HSFRVRIDDVEQYVS
+525 HSFRVRIDDVEQYVT
-540 GFAAYHRYLLE
+540 GFAAYHRYLLD
-551 RRAGSG
+551 RRSQPGGPGPGSG
-557 LNGNGNGNGSASSN
+557 
-571 SIGSGTGN
+571 GSGG
-579 AGTRDDGAAWT
+579 GGGVRDDGAVWT

-604 RPDDGWRATGVAQRS
+604 KPDDGWRATGVTQRTF
-619 YMRKGRVVFDHQARA
+619 MRKGRVVFEHQARP

-664 KRVPVLK
+664 KRVPVLQ
-671 VGNVLQAVLELGDH
+671 VANVLQAVLELGDH
-685 ARAEFTGRVC
+685 ARTEFTGRVC
-695 GVLGSGANAAT
+695 GVLGSGA
-706 GAMGSG
+706 GS
-712 SGTGNAMGSGA
+712 S
-723 TSGTVAAMLAGA
+723 TVAAMLAGA
-735 LTVWGEVGQPEGSI
+735 LTVWGEVAQPEGNI
-749 SLPSGIAWNM
+749 SLPSGIAWNL

-771 EMGAS
+771 EMGTS
-776 QMPASAQLV
+776 HMPASAQLM
-785 RPSLMVVTGL
+785 RPSLIVVTGI

-806 EAAARMDS
+806 EAAARLDCRM
-814 RIFQAMAAGGSVVLN
+814 FQAMAPGDRVVLN
-829 RDMPEFAVFAQAAL
+829 RDMPEFATFAEAAM
-843 AQQLQ
+843 AHQLQ
-848 VLTYGEHR
+848 IVTYGEHK

-870 QALVAGEPFQ
+870 QAEVAGEPFQ

-903 LRLPLGAAVEPFAH
+903 LRLPLAAAVEPFAH

-957 LSQAPCEPSRRVA
+957 LSQAPCEPARRVA

-1001 LLCGPMM
+1001 LLCGPLM
-1008 RALHARIRTKVRS
+1008 RALHTRIRTKVRS

>member
-1 MSFKDQLHA
+1 MMSFSDQLHA
-10 CHERLASVCA
+10 CHERLVSVCA

-31 FFSVSDGSQRAHV
+31 FFSVSDGSQRAHM
-44 VHARAAEFETAWR
+44 VHARAADFETAWH
-57 EGAGQ
+57 EGAEA
-62 VEQWVRER
+62 VERWVRDC

-80 WVEGASPMDWAQFKT
+80 WVEGASPMDWAQFKA
-95 QLTAVKRNYFRLGLA
+95 QLAGVKRNYFRLGLA
-110 FDQDFALAFTE
+110 FDQDFETAFTE

-126 NAMLCGDSTIP
+126 NAMLSGDSTIA
-137 HSVVNPRNFE
+137 HAVVNARNFE
-147 VYGQAR
+147 AYGQAR
-153 FERTPPLDMPA
+153 FARALTLELPA
-164 DQPVYLLATVGVF
+164 DQRVYLLATVGVF
-177 CQPDGV
+177 CQADCV

-191 LDAGRRQLP
+191 LDAGRRQAP
-200 ALNPQPVLD
+200 ALTPQSALD

-223 SDGLFVYGYFPCFDR
+223 DDGLFVYGYFPCFDR
-238 RIPTYDAMRHASTLH
+238 RIPTYDAMRHASVLC
-253 AMLEAWELTRDETL
+253 AMIEAWELMRDDKL
-267 RFAIDRA
+267 RLAIDRA
-274 LDHLAGVL
+274 LDHLANTL
-282 IRDYTLADGR
+282 IRSYKLADGTEL
-292 VVAFLVDTGGEIK
+292 AFLVDTGEEIK

-316 VKYCELMDTRHWLPL
+316 VKYCEATDTRDWLPL
-331 LERLALGIVSLQDR
+331 LEKLALGIASLQDA
-345 ATGRFSHVLHAA
+345 ATGSFSHVLHAG
-357 DLTVKQASRIVS
+357 DLRVKQASRVIY
-369 YDGEAVFGLMRLY
+369 YDGEAAYGLMRLY
-382 GLTREPQWLAA
+382 GLTRDARWLAV
-393 VEKAFEHFI
+393 VEKAFDHFI

-418 NELTHWSPQEKYF
+418 NELTRWSPQEKYF

-469 EGMPAM
+469 EATPAM

-488 RALDYRAHYLLNGFF
+488 RALEYRAHYLQNGFF
-503 WPEMAMYFRRPSS
+503 WPEMAMYFRRPSTI
-516 VVGSFFVRH
+516 VGSFFIRH
-525 HSFRVRIDDVEQYVS
+525 HAFRVRIDDVAQYVS
-540 GFAAYHRYLLE
+540 GFAAYRRYLLE
-551 RRAGSG
+551 RPAVPGAGS
-557 LNGNGNGNGSASSN
+557 A
-571 SIGSGTGN
+571 
-579 AGTRDDGAAWT
+579 RDDGAAWT

-604 RPDDGWRATGVAQRS
+604 RPEDGWRASGVTQRS
-619 YMRKGRVVFDHQARA
+619 FLRKGRVVFEHQTRP

-641 VTLKGVLQPAAA
+641 VALKGVLQPAAA

-659 KPHLD
+659 APHLD
-664 KRVPVLK
+664 KRVPVLQ
-671 VGNVLQAVLELGDH
+671 VPDVLQAVLALGAH
-685 ARAEFTGRVC
+685 ARTEFTGRVC
-695 GVLGSGANAAT
+695 GVLGSGTA
-706 GAMGSG
+706 GS
-712 SGTGNAMGSGA
+712 
-723 TSGTVAAMLAGA
+723 TVAAMLADA
-735 LTVWGEVGQPEGSI
+735 LAVWGEVGRPEGNV
-749 SLPSGIAWNM
+749 SLPSGMAWNL

-771 EMGAS
+771 EMGSPHMLAS
-776 QMPASAQLV
+776 TQLV
-785 RPSLMVVTGL
+785 RPMLAVVTGL

-814 RIFQAMAAGGSVVLN
+814 RIFEGMAPGDSAVLN
-829 RDMPEFAVFAQAAL
+829 RDLPEFATFAEAAM
-843 AQQLQ
+843 AHQLQ
-848 VLTYGEHR
+848 IVTYGEHK

-870 QALVAGEPFQ
+870 QAQVLGEPFQ

-890 GASAVAALAALQA
+890 GVSAVAALAALQA
-903 LRLPLGAAVEPFAH
+903 MRLKLAAAVEPFAH

-957 LSQAPCEPSRRVA
+957 LSQAPCEPARRVA

-990 AELLASQPDRV
+990 PELLASQPDRV
-1001 LLCGPMM
+1001 LLCGPLM

-1049 AGVGLSRLA
+1049 AGIGLSRLA

>member
-1 MSFKDQLHA
+1 MSFSDQLHA
-10 CHERLASVCA
+10 CHERLVSVCA

-44 VHARAAEFETAWR
+44 VHARADDFETAWR
-57 EGAGQ
+57 EGADL
-62 VEQWVRER
+62 VERWVRER

-80 WVEGASPMDWAQFKT
+80 WVEGASPMDWTQFKT

-110 FDQDFALAFTE
+110 FDQDFGFAFTE

-126 NAMLCGDSTIP
+126 NAMLCGDSTIA
-137 HSVVNPRNFE
+137 HSVVNVRNFD
-147 VYGQAR
+147 VYAQAR
-153 FERTPPLDMPA
+153 FERTLPLEESSERT
-164 DQPVYLLATVGVF
+164 VYLLATVGVF

-200 ALNPQPVLD
+200 ALNPQSVLE
-209 LVRSGASYLARQVQ
+209 LVRSGSSYLARQMQ

-238 RIPTYDAMRHASTLH
+238 RIPTYDAMRHAGTVH
-253 AMLEAWELTRDETL
+253 AMLEAWELTRDDTL
-267 RFAIDRA
+267 RAAIDRA
-274 LDHLAGVL
+274 IDHLTDAL
-282 IRDYTLADGR
+282 IRDYTLPDGR
-292 VVAFLVDTGGEIK
+292 EVAYLVDTGGEIR

-311 CVLAL
+311 CVRMF
-316 VKYCELMDTRHWLPL
+316 VRYCELMETRHWLPL
-331 LERLALGIVSLQDR
+331 LEKLALGIVALQDP
-345 ATGRFSHVLHAA
+345 ASGRFDHVLHAA
-357 DLTVKQASRIVS
+357 DLSLKQASRVIF
-369 YDGEAVFGLMRLY
+369 YDGEAAFGLMRLY
-382 GLTREPQWLAA
+382 GLTRDPRWLAA
-393 VEKAFEHFI
+393 VEKAFDHFI
-402 ASQHWQAH
+402 ASQHWQSH
-410 DHWLSCCV
+410 DHWLSGCV
-418 NELTHWSPQEKYF
+418 NELTQWSPQERYF

-446 DRKTTFPTLLELMLA
+446 DRKTTFPTLLSLMLA

-469 EGMPAM
+469 ESMPAM

-503 WPEMAMYFRRPSS
+503 WPEMAMYFRRPST
-516 VVGSFFVRH
+516 VVGAFFVRH
-525 HSFRVRIDDVEQYVS
+525 HSFRVRIDDVEQYVT
-540 GFAAYHRYLLE
+540 GFAAYHRYLLD
-551 RRAGSG
+551 RRSQPGGAGPG
-557 LNGNGNGNGSASSN
+557 GGGG
-571 SIGSGTGN
+571 GGV
-579 AGTRDDGAAWT
+579 RDDGAVWT

-604 RPDDGWRATGVAQRS
+604 KPEDGWRATGVTQRTF
-619 YMRKGRVVFDHQARA
+619 MRKGRVVFEHQARP

-664 KRVPVLK
+664 KRVPVLQ
-671 VGNVLQAVLELGDH
+671 VANVLQAVLELGDH
-685 ARAEFTGRVC
+685 ARTEFTGRVC
-695 GVLGSGANAAT
+695 GVLGSGA
-706 GAMGSG
+706 GS
-712 SGTGNAMGSGA
+712 S
-723 TSGTVAAMLAGA
+723 TVAAMLAGA
-735 LTVWGEVGQPEGSI
+735 LTVWGEVAQPEGNI
-749 SLPSGIAWNM
+749 SLPSGIAWNL

-771 EMGAS
+771 EMGTS
-776 QMPASAQLV
+776 HMPASAQLM
-785 RPSLMVVTGL
+785 RPSLIVVTGL

-806 EAAARMDS
+806 EAAARLDCRM
-814 RIFQAMAAGGSVVLN
+814 FQAMAAGDRVVLN
-829 RDMPEFAVFAQAAL
+829 RDMPEFATFAEAAM
-843 AQQLQ
+843 AHQLQ
-848 VLTYGEHR
+848 IVTYGEHK

-870 QALVAGEPFQ
+870 QAEVAGEPFQ

-903 LRLPLGAAVEPFAH
+903 LRLPLAAAVEPFAH

-957 LSQAPCEPSRRVA
+957 LSQAPCEPARRVA

-1001 LLCGPMM
+1001 LLCGPLM
-1008 RALHARIRTKVRS
+1008 RALHTRIRTKVRS

>member
-1 MSFKDQLHA
+1 MMSFPDQLHA
-10 CHERLASVCA
+10 CHERLVSVCA

-31 FFSVSDGSQRAHV
+31 FFSVSDGAQRAHV
-44 VHARAAEFETAWR
+44 VHARAADFETAWR
-57 EGAGQ
+57 EGAGRM
-62 VEQWVRER
+62 ESWVRER

-110 FDQDFALAFTE
+110 FDKDFSMAFTE

-137 HSVVNPRNFE
+137 HSVVNARNFE
-147 VYGQAR
+147 VYSQAR
-153 FERTPPLDMPA
+153 FERSPPLDMSS

-200 ALNPQPVLD
+200 ALNPQSVLD
-209 LVRSGASYLARQVQ
+209 LVRSGSSYLARQVQ
-223 SDGLFVYGYFPCFDR
+223 GDGLFVYGYFPCFDR
-238 RIPTYDAMRHASTLH
+238 RIPTYDAMRHASAVY
-253 AMLEAWELTRDETL
+253 AMLESWELTRDETL
-267 RFAIDRA
+267 RAAIDRA
-274 LDHLAGVL
+274 LDHLTGAL
-282 IRDYTLADGR
+282 IRDYTLLDGR
-292 VVAFLVDTGGEIK
+292 AAAFLVDTGGEIK

-316 VKYCELMDTRHWLPL
+316 VKYCELMETRRWLPL
-331 LERLALGIVSLQDR
+331 LERLAVGIASLQDP
-345 ATGRFSHVLHAA
+345 ASGRFNHVLHAS
-357 DLTVKQASRIVS
+357 DLTVKQASRVIY
-369 YDGEAVFGLMRLY
+369 YDGEAAYALMRLY
-382 GLTREPQWLAA
+382 SLTREPQWLAV
-393 VEKAFEHFI
+393 VEKAFDHFI

-418 NELTHWSPQEKYF
+418 HELTHWSPQEKYF

-503 WPEMAMYFRRPSS
+503 WPEMAMYFRRPST
-516 VVGSFFVRH
+516 VVGSFFIRH
-525 HSFRVRIDDVEQYVS
+525 HSFRVRIDDVEQYLS
-540 GFAAYHRYLLE
+540 GFAAYHRYLVE
-551 RRAGSG
+551 RRAAPGGAGTGSG
-557 LNGNGNGNGSASSN
+557 GA
-571 SIGSGTGN
+571 
-579 AGTRDDGAAWT
+579 RDDGAVWT

-604 RPDDGWRATGVAQRS
+604 KPEDGWRAAGVAQRS
-619 YMRKGRVVFDHQARA
+619 FMRKGRVVFDHQTRP

-653 VLCTDP
+653 VLCSDP

-671 VGNVLQAVLELGDH
+671 VPNVLQAVLELGDH
-685 ARAEFTGRVC
+685 ARAEFAGRVC
-695 GVLGSGANAAT
+695 GVLGSGA
-706 GAMGSG
+706 G
-712 SGTGNAMGSGA
+712 
-723 TSGTVAAMLAGA
+723 SGTVAAMLAGA
-735 LTVWGEVGQPEGSI
+735 LTVWGEVGQPEGNV

-771 EMGAS
+771 EMGTS
-776 QMPASAQLV
+776 HMPASAQLV

-795 SAASQKHRGPS
+795 SIASQKHRGPS
-806 EAAARMDS
+806 EAAARLDS
-814 RIFQAMAAGGSVVLN
+814 RIFQAMAPGDSVVLN
-829 RDMPEFAVFAQAAL
+829 RDMAEFATFAEAAM

-848 VLTYGEHR
+848 IVTCGEHR

-890 GASAVAALAALQA
+890 GASAIAALAALQA
-903 LRLPLGAAVEPFAH
+903 MRLPLAAAVEPFAH

-957 LSQAPCEPSRRVA
+957 LSQAPCEPARRVA

-1001 LLCGPMM
+1001 LLCGPLM
-1008 RALHARIRTKVRS
+1008 RALHARIRTKVHS

-1049 AGVGLSRLA
+1049 AGIGLSRLA

>member
-1 MSFKDQLHA
+1 MMSFTDQLHA
-10 CHERLASVCA
+10 CHERLVSVCA

-44 VHARAAEFETAWR
+44 VHARAADFETAWR
-57 EGAGQ
+57 EGAGHM
-62 VEQWVRER
+62 ESWVRER

-110 FDQDFALAFTE
+110 FDKDFSMAFTE

-137 HSVVNPRNFE
+137 HSVVNARNFE
-147 VYGQAR
+147 VYSQAR
-153 FERTPPLDMPA
+153 FERSPPLDMSA

-200 ALNPQPVLD
+200 ALNPQSVLD
-209 LVRSGASYLARQVQ
+209 LVRSGSSYLARQVQ
-223 SDGLFVYGYFPCFDR
+223 GDGLFVYGYFPCFDR
-238 RIPTYDAMRHASTLH
+238 RIPTYDAMRHASAVY
-253 AMLEAWELTRDETL
+253 AMLESWELTRDETL
-267 RFAIDRA
+267 RAAIDRA
-274 LDHLAGVL
+274 LDHLTGSL
-282 IRDYTLADGR
+282 IRDYTLLDGR
-292 VVAFLVDTGGEIK
+292 AVAFLVDTGGEIK

-316 VKYCELMDTRHWLPL
+316 VKYCELMETRRWLPL
-331 LERLALGIVSLQDR
+331 LERLALGIVSLQDP
-345 ATGRFSHVLHAA
+345 ATGRFNHVLHAA
-357 DLTVKQASRIVS
+357 DLTVKQASRIIY
-369 YDGEAVFGLMRLY
+369 YDGEAAYGLMRLY
-382 GLTREPQWLAA
+382 SLTREPQWLAV
-393 VEKAFEHFI
+393 VEKAFDHFI

-418 NELTHWSPQEKYF
+418 HELTHWSPQEKYF

-503 WPEMAMYFRRPSS
+503 WPEMAMYFRRPST
-516 VVGSFFVRH
+516 VVGSFFIRH
-525 HSFRVRIDDVEQYVS
+525 HSFRVRIDDVEQYLS
-540 GFAAYHRYLLE
+540 GFAAYHRYLVE
-551 RRAGSG
+551 RRASPGAAGTGSG
-557 LNGNGNGNGSASSN
+557 GG
-571 SIGSGTGN
+571 
-579 AGTRDDGAAWT
+579 RDDGAVWT

-604 RPDDGWRATGVAQRS
+604 KPEDGWRAAGVAQRS
-619 YMRKGRVVFDHQARA
+619 FMRKGRVVFDHQTRP

-653 VLCTDP
+653 VLCSDP

-671 VGNVLQAVLELGDH
+671 VSNVLQAVLELGDH
-685 ARAEFTGRVC
+685 ARAEFAGRVC
-695 GVLGSGANAAT
+695 GVLGSGA
-706 GAMGSG
+706 G
-712 SGTGNAMGSGA
+712 
-723 TSGTVAAMLAGA
+723 SGTVAAMLAGA
-735 LTVWGEVGQPEGSI
+735 LTVWGEVGQPEGNI

-771 EMGAS
+771 EMGTS
-776 QMPASAQLV
+776 HMPASAQLV

-795 SAASQKHRGPS
+795 STASQKHRGPS
-806 EAAARMDS
+806 EAAARLDS
-814 RIFQAMAAGGSVVLN
+814 RIFQAMVPGDSVVLN
-829 RDMPEFAVFAQAAL
+829 RDMAEFATFAEAAM

-848 VLTYGEHR
+848 IVTCGEHR
-856 DADVRLLAFDHGEV
+856 DADVRLLGFDHGEV

-880 LRLNAPGRHM
+880 LWLNAPGRHM
-890 GASAVAALAALQA
+890 GASAIAALAALQA
-903 LRLPLGAAVEPFAH
+903 MRLPLAAAVEPFAH

-957 LSQAPCEPSRRVA
+957 LSQAPCEPARRVA

-1001 LLCGPMM
+1001 LLCGPLM

-1049 AGVGLSRLA
+1049 AGIGLSRLA

>member
-1 MSFKDQLHA
+1 MMSFPDQLHA
-10 CHERLASVCA
+10 CHERLVSVCA

-31 FFSVSDGSQRAHV
+31 FFSVSDGAQRAHV
-44 VHARAAEFETAWR
+44 VHARAADFETAWR
-57 EGAGQ
+57 EGAGH
-62 VEQWVRER
+62 VERWVRER

-110 FDQDFALAFTE
+110 FDKDFALAFTE

-126 NAMLCGDSTIP
+126 NAMLCGDSTIA
-137 HSVVNPRNFE
+137 HSVVNARNFE

-153 FERTPPLDMPA
+153 FECSPPLDMPS

-200 ALNPQPVLD
+200 ALNPQSVLE
-209 LVRSGASYLARQVQ
+209 LVRSGSSYLARQVQ

-238 RIPTYDAMRHASTLH
+238 RIPTYDAMRHASAVY
-253 AMLEAWELTRDETL
+253 AMLESWELTRDETL
-267 RFAIDRA
+267 RAAIDRA
-274 LDHLAGVL
+274 LDHLTTSL
-282 IRDYTLADGR
+282 IREYTLVDGR
-292 VVAFLVDTGGEIK
+292 AVAFLVDTGGEIK

-316 VKYCELMDTRHWLPL
+316 VKYCELMDTRRWLPL
-331 LERLALGIVSLQDR
+331 LERLALGIASMQDP
-345 ATGRFSHVLHAA
+345 ATGRFNHVLHAA
-357 DLTVKQASRIVS
+357 DLTVKQASRIIY
-369 YDGEAVFGLMRLY
+369 YDGEAAYGLMRLY
-382 GLTREPQWLAA
+382 ALTREPQWLAV
-393 VEKAFEHFI
+393 VEKAFDHFI

-418 NELTHWSPQEKYF
+418 CELTHWSPQEKYF

-503 WPEMAMYFRRPSS
+503 WPEMAMYFRRPST
-516 VVGSFFVRH
+516 VVGSFFIRH
-525 HSFRVRIDDVEQYVS
+525 HSFRVRIDDVEQYLT
-540 GFAAYHRYLLE
+540 GFAAYHRYLME
-551 RRAGSG
+551 RRAAPGGVGSG
-557 LNGNGNGNGSASSN
+557 
-571 SIGSGTGN
+571 SGG
-579 AGTRDDGAAWT
+579 GRDDGAVWT

-604 RPDDGWRATGVAQRS
+604 KPEDGWRAAGVAQRS
-619 YMRKGRVVFDHQARA
+619 FMRKGRVVFDHQTRP
-634 SKTPLAA
+634 SRTPLAA

-653 VLCTDP
+653 VLCSDP

-671 VGNVLQAVLELGDH
+671 VQNVLQAVLELGDH

-695 GVLGSGANAAT
+695 GVLGSGA
-706 GAMGSG
+706 GS
-712 SGTGNAMGSGA
+712 S
-723 TSGTVAAMLAGA
+723 TVAAMLAGA
-735 LTVWGEVGQPEGSI
+735 LTVWGEVGQPEGNV

-771 EMGAS
+771 EMGTS
-776 QMPASAQLV
+776 HMPASAQLV
-785 RPSLMVVTGL
+785 RPSLIVVTGL
-795 SAASQKHRGPS
+795 STASQKHRGPS
-806 EAAARMDS
+806 EAAARLDS
-814 RIFQAMAAGGSVVLN
+814 RIFQAMAPGDAVVLN
-829 RDMPEFAVFAQAAL
+829 RDMPEFATFAEAAM

-848 VLTYGEHR
+848 IVTYGEHK

-870 QALVAGEPFQ
+870 QAQVAGEPFQ

-890 GASAVAALAALQA
+890 GASAIAALAALQA
-903 LRLPLGAAVEPFAH
+903 MRLPLAAAVEPFAH

-957 LSQAPCEPSRRVA
+957 LSQAPCEPARRVA

-1001 LLCGPMM
+1001 LLCGPLM

>member
-1 MSFKDQLHA
+1 MMSFSDQLHA
-10 CHERLASVCA
+10 CHERLVSVCA

-31 FFSVSDGSQRAHV
+31 FFSVSDGTQRAHV
-44 VHARAAEFETAWR
+44 VHTRAAVLETAWR
-57 EGAGQ
+57 EGAEQ
-62 VEQWVRER
+62 VERWVHEH

-80 WVEGASPMDWAQFKT
+80 WVEGASPIDWVQFKG
-95 QLTAVKRNYFRLGLA
+95 QLASVKRNYFRLGLA
-110 FDQDFALAFTE
+110 FDKDFELAFTE

-126 NAMLCGDSTIP
+126 NAMLSGDSTIA
-137 HSVVNPRNFE
+137 HAVVNPRNFE
-147 VYGQAR
+147 LYADAR
-153 FERTPPLDMPA
+153 FGRRLSLDLPG
-164 DQPVYLLATVGVF
+164 DQPVFLLATVGLF

-200 ALNPQPVLD
+200 ALNPQSTLD

-223 SDGLFVYGYFPCFDR
+223 ADGLFVYGYFPCFDR
-238 RIPTYDAMRHASTLH
+238 RIPTYDAMRHASALY
-253 AMLEAWELTRDETL
+253 AMIEAWEITRDETL
-267 RFAIDRA
+267 RAAIERA
-274 LDHLAGVL
+274 LDRLVHHL
-282 IRDYTLADGR
+282 IRDYKLADGR
-292 VVAFLVDTGGEIK
+292 DISFLVDTGGEIR

-316 VKYCELMDTRHWLPL
+316 VKYCEAMDTRRWLPL
-331 LERLALGIVSLQDR
+331 LDKLALGISSLQDP
-345 ATGRFSHVLHAA
+345 ATGRFNHVIHAN
-357 DLTVKQASRIVS
+357 DLTLKQASRIIY
-369 YDGEAVFGLMRLY
+369 YDGQASYGLLRLY
-382 GLTREPQWLAA
+382 GLTRDPQWLAV
-393 VEKAFEHFI
+393 VEKAFDHFI

-418 NELTHWSPQEKYF
+418 NELARWSPQERYF

-475 RHLLDELDTEKFY
+475 RHLLDELDVEKFY
-488 RALDYRAHYLLNGFF
+488 RALDYRAHYLLNGYF
-503 WPEMAMYFRRPSS
+503 WPEMAMYFRRPSTI
-516 VVGSFFVRH
+516 VGSFFIRH
-525 HSFRVRIDDVEQYVS
+525 HAFRVRIDDVEQYVS
-540 GFAAYHRYLLE
+540 GFVAFHRYLVE
-551 RRAGSG
+551 RRTLHGAG
-557 LNGNGNGNGSASSN
+557 
-571 SIGSGTGN
+571 
-579 AGTRDDGAAWT
+579 AGAVAGGGISVGQGGPRDDGGTWT

-604 RPDDGWRATGVAQRS
+604 KPEDGWRASGVAQRS
-619 YMRKGRVVFDHQARA
+619 FLRKGRVVFENQTRNAKA
-634 SKTPLAA
+634 PLAA
-641 VTLKGVLQPAAA
+641 VALKGVLQPAAA
-653 VLCTDP
+653 VLCVDP

-671 VGNVLQAVLELGDH
+671 VADLPQAVLQLGTH
-685 ARAEFTGRVC
+685 ARAEFNGGVC
-695 GVLGSGANAAT
+695 AVVGQGVAGS
-706 GAMGSG
+706 
-712 SGTGNAMGSGA
+712 
-723 TSGTVAAMLAGA
+723 TVAAMMASA

-749 SLPSGIAWNM
+749 SLPSGIAWNL
-759 TCMPRHAAYWVL
+759 TCLPRHAAYWVL
-771 EMGAS
+771 DMS
-776 QMPASAQLV
+776 QSQLPASTQLV
-785 RPSLMVVTGL
+785 RPTLAVITGP
-795 SAASQKHRGPS
+795 SAAAQKHRGPA
-806 EAAARMDS
+806 EAAARQDA
-814 RIFQAMAAGGSVVLN
+814 RIFLGMTAGDSVVLN
-829 RDMPEFAVFAQAAL
+829 RDMVEYPVFAEAA
-843 AQQLQ
+843 AERQLQ
-848 VLTYGEHR
+848 VVSYGEHR
-856 DADVRLLAFDHGEV
+856 AADVRLVSFDHGEV
-870 QALVAGEPFQ
+870 KAMVAGEPLQ

-890 GASAVAALAALQA
+890 GMSAVAGLAALTA
-903 LRLPLGAAVEPFAH
+903 LRLPLTAAVEPFAQ

-957 LSQAPCEPSRRVA
+957 LAQAPCEPARRVA

-990 AELLASQPDRV
+990 PELLATQADRV
-1001 LLCGPMM
+1001 LLCGPLM
-1008 RALHARIRTKVRS
+1008 RALHARISSKVRS

-1026 VSDLSTALG
+1026 VSDLSTSLG
-1035 GLLQPGDWVLAKSS
+1035 SLLQPGDWVLAKSS

>member
-1 MSFKDQLHA
+1 MMSFPDQLHA
-10 CHERLASVCA
+10 CHERLVSVCA

-44 VHARAAEFETAWR
+44 VHARAADFETAWR
-57 EGAGQ
+57 EGSEI
-62 VEQWVRER
+62 VERWVRER

-80 WVEGASPMDWAQFKT
+80 WVEGASPMDWVQFKT

-110 FDQDFALAFTE
+110 FDQDFAIAFTE

-126 NAMLCGDSTIP
+126 NAMLCGDSTIA
-137 HSVVNPRNFE
+137 HSVVNQRNFE
-147 VYGQAR
+147 VYAQAR
-153 FERTPPLDMPA
+153 FERTPPLDMPT
-164 DQPVYLLATVGVF
+164 DQPVYLLAMVGMF

-191 LDAGRRQLP
+191 LDAGRRQMP
-200 ALNPQPVLD
+200 ALNPQSVLD
-209 LVRSGASYLARQVQ
+209 LVRSGSSYLARQVQ
-223 SDGLFVYGYFPCFDR
+223 ADGLFVYGYFPCFDR
-238 RIPTYDAMRHASTLH
+238 RIPTYDAMRHASAVY

-267 RFAIDRA
+267 RAAIDRS
-274 LDHLAGVL
+274 LDHLTTWL
-282 IRDYTLADGR
+282 IRDYTLADGAE
-292 VVAFLVDTGGEIK
+292 VAFLVDTGGEIK

-316 VKYCELMDTRHWLPL
+316 VKYCELMDTRRWLPL
-331 LERLALGIVSLQDR
+331 LEKLALGIVSLQDP
-345 ATGRFSHVLHAA
+345 ATGRFNHVLHAT
-357 DLTVKQASRIVS
+357 DLTLKQASRIIY
-369 YDGEAVFGLMRLY
+369 YDGEAAYGLMRLY
-382 GLTREPQWLAA
+382 GLTRDPQWLAV
-393 VEKAFEHFI
+393 VEKAFDHFI

-418 NELTHWSPQEKYF
+418 NELTYWSPQEKYF

-503 WPEMAMYFRRPSS
+503 WPEMAMYFRRPST
-516 VVGSFFVRH
+516 VVGSFFIRH

-551 RRAGSG
+551 RRALSAAGGGSG
-557 LNGNGNGNGSASSN
+557 GA
-571 SIGSGTGN
+571 TP
-579 AGTRDDGAAWT
+579 RDDGPAWT

-604 RPDDGWRATGVAQRS
+604 KPEDGWRASGVTQRS
-619 YMRKGRVVFDHQARA
+619 FMRKGRVVFDHQTRP

-671 VGNVLQAVLELGDH
+671 VQNVLQAVLELGDH

-695 GVLGSGANAAT
+695 GVLGSGA
-706 GAMGSG
+706 GS
-712 SGTGNAMGSGA
+712 S
-723 TSGTVAAMLAGA
+723 TVAAMMAGA
-735 LTVWGEVGQPEGSI
+735 LTVWGEVGQPEGNI

-759 TCMPRHAAYWVL
+759 TCMPRHAAYWVM
-771 EMGAS
+771 EMGS
-776 QMPASAQLV
+776 SHMPASAQLV
-785 RPSLMVVTGL
+785 RPSLVVVTGL

-806 EAAARMDS
+806 EAAARLDS
-814 RIFQAMAAGGSVVLN
+814 RIFQGMAPGDNVVLN
-829 RDMPEFAVFAQAAL
+829 RDMPEFATFAEAAM
-843 AQQLQ
+843 AHQLQ
-848 VLTYGEHR
+848 IVTCGEHK

-890 GASAVAALAALQA
+890 GASAIAALAALQA
-903 LRLPLGAAVEPFAH
+903 LRLPLAAAVEPFAH

-957 LSQAPCEPSRRVA
+957 LSQAPCEPARRVA

-1001 LLCGPMM
+1001 LLCGPLM

>member
-1 MSFKDQLHA
+1 
-10 CHERLASVCA
+10 
-20 ALPAPY
+20 
-26 PAFTL
+26 
-31 FFSVSDGSQRAHV
+31 
-44 VHARAAEFETAWR
+44 
-57 EGAGQ
+57 
-62 VEQWVRER
+62 
-70 GIVSPWLRID
+70 
-80 WVEGASPMDWAQFKT
+80 
-95 QLTAVKRNYFRLGLA
+95 
-110 FDQDFALAFTE
+110 
-121 QELNA
+121 
-126 NAMLCGDSTIP
+126 
-137 HSVVNPRNFE
+137 
-147 VYGQAR
+147 
-153 FERTPPLDMPA
+153 
-164 DQPVYLLATVGVF
+164 
-177 CQPDGV
+177 
-183 VHKLVGTG
+183 
-191 LDAGRRQLP
+191 
-200 ALNPQPVLD
+200 
-209 LVRSGASYLARQVQ
+209 
-223 SDGLFVYGYFPCFDR
+223 
-238 RIPTYDAMRHASTLH
+238 
-253 AMLEAWELTRDETL
+253 
-267 RFAIDRA
+267 
-274 LDHLAGVL
+274 
-282 IRDYTLADGR
+282 
-292 VVAFLVDTGGEIK
+292 
-305 LGGNAA
+305 
-311 CVLAL
+311 
-316 VKYCELMDTRHWLPL
+316 MDTRHWLPL
-331 LERLALGIVSLQDR
+331 LEKLALGIVSLQDP
-345 ATGRFSHVLHAA
+345 ASGRFNHVLHAA
-357 DLTVKQASRIVS
+357 DLTVKQASRTIY
-369 YDGEAVFGLMRLY
+369 YDGEAAFSLMRLY
-382 GLTREPQWLAA
+382 GLVRDPQWLAA
-393 VEKAFEHFI
+393 VEKAFDHFI

-516 VVGSFFVRH
+516 VAGSFFVRH

-540 GFAAYHRYLLE
+540 GFAAYHRFLLE
-551 RRAGSG
+551 RRAAPGLAAGGVAGVNSGGTAGSG
-557 LNGNGNGNGSASSN
+557 
-571 SIGSGTGN
+571 
-579 AGTRDDGAAWT
+579 AGRDDGAAWT

-619 YMRKGRVVFDHQARA
+619 YMRKGRVVFDHQARP

-671 VGNVLQAVLELGDH
+671 VSNVLQAVLELGDH
-685 ARAEFTGRVC
+685 ARAEFTGHVC
-695 GVLGSGANAAT
+695 GVLGSGATA
-706 GAMGSG
+706 GAGAG
-712 SGTGNAMGSGA
+712 AGAGGA
-723 TSGTVAAMLAGA
+723 TAAGGGASSGTVAAMLAGA
-735 LTVWGEVGQPEGSI
+735 LTVWGEVAQPEGSV

-771 EMGAS
+771 EMGTS

-785 RPSLMVVTGL
+785 RPSLLVVTGL

-814 RIFQAMAAGGSVVLN
+814 RIFQAMAAGDSVVLN
-829 RDMPEFAVFAQAAL
+829 RDMPEFAIFAEAAM

-848 VLTYGEHR
+848 VLSYGEHR

-990 AELLASQPDRV
+990 AGLLASQPDRV

-1035 GLLQPGDWVLAKSS
+1035 SLLQPGDWVLAKSS

>member
-1 MSFKDQLHA
+1 MSFPDQLHA
-10 CHERLASVCA
+10 CHERLVSVCA

-44 VHARAAEFETAWR
+44 VHARAADFETAWR
-57 EGAGQ
+57 EGSEI
-62 VEQWVRER
+62 VERWVRER

-80 WVEGASPMDWAQFKT
+80 WVEGASPMDWVQFKT

-110 FDQDFALAFTE
+110 FDQDFEVAFTE

-126 NAMLCGDSTIP
+126 NAMLCGDSTIA
-137 HSVVNPRNFE
+137 HSVVNQRNFE
-147 VYGQAR
+147 VYAQAR
-153 FERTPPLDMPA
+153 FERTPPLDMPT
-164 DQPVYLLATVGVF
+164 DQPVYLLAMVGMF

-191 LDAGRRQLP
+191 LDAGRRQMP
-200 ALNPQPVLD
+200 ALNPQSVLE
-209 LVRSGASYLARQVQ
+209 LVRSGSSYLARQVQ
-223 SDGLFVYGYFPCFDR
+223 ADGLFVYGYFPCFDR
-238 RIPTYDAMRHASTLH
+238 RIPTYDAMRHASAVY

-267 RFAIDRA
+267 RSAIDRS
-274 LDHLAGVL
+274 LDHLTTWL
-282 IRDYTLADGR
+282 IRDYTLADGGE
-292 VVAFLVDTGGEIK
+292 VAFLVDTGGEIK

-316 VKYCELMDTRHWLPL
+316 VKYCELMDTRRWLPL
-331 LERLALGIVSLQDR
+331 LEKLALGIVSLQDP
-345 ATGRFSHVLHAA
+345 ATGRFNHVLHAT
-357 DLTVKQASRIVS
+357 DLTLKQASRIIY
-369 YDGEAVFGLMRLY
+369 YDGEAAYGLMRLY
-382 GLTREPQWLAA
+382 GLTRDPQWLAV
-393 VEKAFEHFI
+393 VEKAFDHFI

-418 NELTHWSPQEKYF
+418 NELTYWSPQEKYF

-503 WPEMAMYFRRPSS
+503 WPEMAMYFRRPSTI
-516 VVGSFFVRH
+516 VGSFFIRH
-525 HSFRVRIDDVEQYVS
+525 HSFRVRIDDVEQYLS

-551 RRAGSG
+551 RRALSVASG
-557 LNGNGNGNGSASSN
+557 
-571 SIGSGTGN
+571 GTGG
-579 AGTRDDGAAWT
+579 AAPRDDGPAWT

-604 RPDDGWRATGVAQRS
+604 KPEDGWRASGVTQRS
-619 YMRKGRVVFDHQARA
+619 FMRKGRVVFDHQTRP

-671 VGNVLQAVLELGDH
+671 VQNVLQAVLELGDH

-695 GVLGSGANAAT
+695 GVLGSGA
-706 GAMGSG
+706 GS
-712 SGTGNAMGSGA
+712 S
-723 TSGTVAAMLAGA
+723 TVAAMLANA
-735 LTVWGEVGQPEGSI
+735 LTVWGEVGQPEGNI

-759 TCMPRHAAYWVL
+759 TCMPRHAAYWVM
-771 EMGAS
+771 EMGS
-776 QMPASAQLV
+776 SHMPASAQLV
-785 RPSLMVVTGL
+785 RPSLVVVTGL

-806 EAAARMDS
+806 EAAARLDS
-814 RIFQAMAAGGSVVLN
+814 RVFQGMAPGDNVVLN
-829 RDMPEFAVFAQAAL
+829 RDMPEFATFAEAAM
-843 AQQLQ
+843 AHQLQ
-848 VLTYGEHR
+848 IVTCGEHK

-890 GASAVAALAALQA
+890 GASAIAALAALQA
-903 LRLPLGAAVEPFAH
+903 LRLPLAAAVEPFAH

-957 LSQAPCEPSRRVA
+957 LSQAPCEPARRVA

-1001 LLCGPMM
+1001 LLCGPLM

>member
-1 MSFKDQLHA
+1 MSFSDQLHA
-10 CHERLASVCA
+10 CHERLVSVCA

-44 VHARAAEFETAWR
+44 VHARADDFETAWR
-57 EGAGQ
+57 EGADL
-62 VEQWVRER
+62 VERWVRER

-80 WVEGASPMDWAQFKT
+80 WVEGASPMDWTQFKT

-110 FDQDFALAFTE
+110 FDQDFGFAFTE

-126 NAMLCGDSTIP
+126 NAMLCGDSTIA
-137 HSVVNPRNFE
+137 HSVVNVRNFD
-147 VYGQAR
+147 VYAQAR
-153 FERTPPLDMPA
+153 FERTLPLEESSERT
-164 DQPVYLLATVGVF
+164 VYLLATVGVF

-200 ALNPQPVLD
+200 ALNPQAVLE
-209 LVRSGASYLARQVQ
+209 LVRSGSSYLARQMQ

-238 RIPTYDAMRHASTLH
+238 RIPTYDAMRHAGTVH
-253 AMLEAWELTRDETL
+253 AMLEAWELTRDDTL
-267 RFAIDRA
+267 RAAIDRA
-274 LDHLAGVL
+274 IDHLTDAL
-282 IRDYTLADGR
+282 IRDYTLPDGR
-292 VVAFLVDTGGEIK
+292 EVAYLVDTGGEIR

-311 CVLAL
+311 CVRMF
-316 VKYCELMDTRHWLPL
+316 VRYCELMETRHWLPL
-331 LERLALGIVSLQDR
+331 LEKLALGIVALQDP
-345 ATGRFSHVLHAA
+345 ASGRFDHVLHAA
-357 DLTVKQASRIVS
+357 DLSLKQASRVIF
-369 YDGEAVFGLMRLY
+369 YDGEAAFGLMRLY
-382 GLTREPQWLAA
+382 GLTRDPRWLAA
-393 VEKAFEHFI
+393 VEKAFDHFI
-402 ASQHWQAH
+402 ASQHWQSH
-410 DHWLSCCV
+410 DHWLSGCV
-418 NELTHWSPQEKYF
+418 NELTQWSPQERYF

-446 DRKTTFPTLLELMLA
+446 DRKTTFPTLLSLMLA

-469 EGMPAM
+469 ESMPAM

-503 WPEMAMYFRRPSS
+503 WPEMAMYFRRPST
-516 VVGSFFVRH
+516 VVGAFFVRH
-525 HSFRVRIDDVEQYVS
+525 HSFRVRIDDVEQYVT
-540 GFAAYHRYLLE
+540 GFAAYHRYLLD
-551 RRAGSG
+551 RRSQPGGAGPG
-557 LNGNGNGNGSASSN
+557 GGGGGSV
-571 SIGSGTGN
+571 
-579 AGTRDDGAAWT
+579 RDDGAVWT

-604 RPDDGWRATGVAQRS
+604 KPEDGWRATGVTQRTF
-619 YMRKGRVVFDHQARA
+619 MRKGRVVFEHQARP

-664 KRVPVLK
+664 KRVPVLQ
-671 VGNVLQAVLELGDH
+671 VANVLQAVLELGDH
-685 ARAEFTGRVC
+685 ARTEFTGRVC
-695 GVLGSGANAAT
+695 GVLGSGA
-706 GAMGSG
+706 GS
-712 SGTGNAMGSGA
+712 S
-723 TSGTVAAMLAGA
+723 TVAAMLAGA
-735 LTVWGEVGQPEGSI
+735 LTVWGEVAQPEGNI
-749 SLPSGIAWNM
+749 SLPSGIAWNL

-771 EMGAS
+771 EMGTS
-776 QMPASAQLV
+776 HMPASAQLM
-785 RPSLMVVTGL
+785 RPSLIVVTGL

-806 EAAARMDS
+806 EAAARLDCRM
-814 RIFQAMAAGGSVVLN
+814 FQAMAAGDRVVLN
-829 RDMPEFAVFAQAAL
+829 RDMPEFATFAEAAM
-843 AQQLQ
+843 AHQLQ
-848 VLTYGEHR
+848 IVTYGEHK

-870 QALVAGEPFQ
+870 QAEVAGEPFQ

-903 LRLPLGAAVEPFAH
+903 LRLPLAAAVEPFAH

-957 LSQAPCEPSRRVA
+957 LSQAPCEPARRVA

-1001 LLCGPMM
+1001 LLCGPLM
-1008 RALHARIRTKVRS
+1008 RALHTRIRTKVRS

>member
-1 MSFKDQLHA
+1 MSFSDQLHA
-10 CHERLASVCA
+10 CHERLVSVCA

-44 VHARAAEFETAWR
+44 VHARADDFETAWR
-57 EGAGQ
+57 EGADL
-62 VEQWVRER
+62 VERWVRER

-80 WVEGASPMDWAQFKT
+80 WVEGASPMDWTQFKT

-110 FDQDFALAFTE
+110 FDQDFGFAFTE

-126 NAMLCGDSTIP
+126 NAMLCGDSTIA
-137 HSVVNPRNFE
+137 HSVVNVRNFD
-147 VYGQAR
+147 VYAQAR
-153 FERTPPLDMPA
+153 FERTLPLEESSERT
-164 DQPVYLLATVGVF
+164 VYLLATVGVF

-200 ALNPQPVLD
+200 ALNPQAVLE
-209 LVRSGASYLARQVQ
+209 LVRSGSSYLARQMQ

-238 RIPTYDAMRHASTLH
+238 RIPTYDAMRHAGTVH
-253 AMLEAWELTRDETL
+253 AMLEAWELTRDDTL
-267 RFAIDRA
+267 RAAIDRA
-274 LDHLAGVL
+274 IDHLTDAL
-282 IRDYTLADGR
+282 IRDYTLPDGR
-292 VVAFLVDTGGEIK
+292 EVAYLVDTGGEIR

-311 CVLAL
+311 CVRMF
-316 VKYCELMDTRHWLPL
+316 VRYCELMETRHWLPL
-331 LERLALGIVSLQDR
+331 LEKLALGIVALQDP
-345 ATGRFSHVLHAA
+345 ASGRFDHVLHAA
-357 DLTVKQASRIVS
+357 DLSLKQASRVIF
-369 YDGEAVFGLMRLY
+369 YDGEAAFGLMRLY
-382 GLTREPQWLAA
+382 GLTRDPRWLAA
-393 VEKAFEHFI
+393 VEKAFDHFI
-402 ASQHWQAH
+402 ASQHWQSH
-410 DHWLSCCV
+410 DHWLSGCV
-418 NELTHWSPQEKYF
+418 NELTQWSPQERYF

-446 DRKTTFPTLLELMLA
+446 DRKTTFPTLLSLMLA

-469 EGMPAM
+469 ESMPAM

-503 WPEMAMYFRRPSS
+503 WPEMAMYFRRPST
-516 VVGSFFVRH
+516 VVGAFFVRH
-525 HSFRVRIDDVEQYVS
+525 HSFRVRIDDVEQYVT
-540 GFAAYHRYLLE
+540 GFAAYHRYLLD
-551 RRAGSG
+551 RRSQPGGAGPG
-557 LNGNGNGNGSASSN
+557 GGGGV
-571 SIGSGTGN
+571 
-579 AGTRDDGAAWT
+579 RDDGAVWT

-604 RPDDGWRATGVAQRS
+604 KPEDGWRATGVTQRTF
-619 YMRKGRVVFDHQARA
+619 MRKGRVVFEHQARP

-671 VGNVLQAVLELGDH
+671 VANVLQAVLELGDH
-685 ARAEFTGRVC
+685 ARTEFTGRVC
-695 GVLGSGANAAT
+695 GVLGSGA
-706 GAMGSG
+706 GS
-712 SGTGNAMGSGA
+712 S
-723 TSGTVAAMLAGA
+723 TVAAMLAGA
-735 LTVWGEVGQPEGSI
+735 LTVWGEVAQPEGNI
-749 SLPSGIAWNM
+749 SLPSGIAWNL

-771 EMGAS
+771 EMGTS
-776 QMPASAQLV
+776 HMPASAQLM
-785 RPSLMVVTGL
+785 RPSLIVVTGL

-806 EAAARMDS
+806 EAAARLDCRM
-814 RIFQAMAAGGSVVLN
+814 FQAMAAGDRVVLN
-829 RDMPEFAVFAQAAL
+829 RDMPEFATFAEAAM
-843 AQQLQ
+843 AHQLQ
-848 VLTYGEHR
+848 IVTYGEHK

-870 QALVAGEPFQ
+870 QAEVAGEPFQ

-903 LRLPLGAAVEPFAH
+903 LRLPLAAAVEPFAH

-957 LSQAPCEPSRRVA
+957 LSQAPCEPARRVA

-1001 LLCGPMM
+1001 LLCGPLM
-1008 RALHARIRTKVRS
+1008 RALHTRIRTKVRS

>member
-1 MSFKDQLHA
+1 MMSFPDQLHA
-10 CHERLASVCA
+10 CHERLVSVCA

-44 VHARAAEFETAWR
+44 VHARAADFETAWR
-57 EGAGQ
+57 EGA
-62 VEQWVRER
+62 EHAERWVRER

-110 FDQDFALAFTE
+110 FDKDFALAFTE

-137 HSVVNPRNFE
+137 HSVVNARNFE

-153 FERTPPLDMPA
+153 FQSSPPLDMPS

-200 ALNPQPVLD
+200 ALNPQSVLD
-209 LVRSGASYLARQVQ
+209 LVRSGSSYLARQVQ

-238 RIPTYDAMRHASTLH
+238 RIPTYDAMRHASTLY
-253 AMLEAWELTRDETL
+253 AMIEAWELTRDETL
-267 RFAIDRA
+267 RAAIDRS
-274 LDHLAGVL
+274 LDHLTSSL
-282 IRDYTLADGR
+282 IRDYTLVDGR
-292 VVAFLVDTGGEIK
+292 AVAFLVDTGGEIK

-316 VKYCELMDTRHWLPL
+316 VKYCELTDTRRWLPL
-331 LERLALGIVSLQDR
+331 LEKLALGIASLQDP
-345 ATGRFSHVLHAA
+345 ATGRFNHVLHAA
-357 DLTVKQASRIVS
+357 DLTVKQASRIIY
-369 YDGEAVFGLMRLY
+369 YDGEAAYGLMRLY
-382 GLTREPQWLAA
+382 ALTRDPQWLAV
-393 VEKAFEHFI
+393 VEKAFDHFI
-402 ASQHWQAH
+402 SSQHWQAH

-418 NELTHWSPQEKYF
+418 YELTHWSPQEKYF

-475 RHLLDELDTEKFY
+475 RHLLDELDVEKFY

-503 WPEMAMYFRRPSS
+503 WPEMAMYFRRPST
-516 VVGSFFVRH
+516 VVGSFFIRH

-540 GFAAYHRYLLE
+540 GFVAYHRYLVE
-551 RRAGSG
+551 RRASPG
-557 LNGNGNGNGSASSN
+557 AA
-571 SIGSGTGN
+571 GTGGGGSTGVGG
-579 AGTRDDGAAWT
+579 ARDDGAVWT

-604 RPDDGWRATGVAQRS
+604 KPEDGWRATGVAQRS
-619 YMRKGRVVFDHQARA
+619 FMRKGRVVFDHQTRP

-671 VGNVLQAVLELGDH
+671 VPNVLQAVLELGDH

-695 GVLGSGANAAT
+695 GVLGSGATNGAA
-706 GAMGSG
+706 
-712 SGTGNAMGSGA
+712 
-723 TSGTVAAMLAGA
+723 SGTVAAMLAGA
-735 LTVWGEVGQPEGSI
+735 LTVWGEVGQPEGNV

-771 EMGAS
+771 EMGTS
-776 QMPASAQLV
+776 HMPASAQLV

-806 EAAARMDS
+806 EAAARLDS
-814 RIFQAMAAGGSVVLN
+814 RIFQAMAPGDSVVLN
-829 RDMPEFAVFAQAAL
+829 RDMPEFATFAEAAM

-848 VLTYGEHR
+848 IVTCGEHK

-870 QALVAGEPFQ
+870 QAMVAGEPFQ

-890 GASAVAALAALQA
+890 GASAIAALAALQA
-903 LRLPLGAAVEPFAH
+903 MRLPLAAAVEPFAH

-1001 LLCGPMM
+1001 LLCGPLM
-1008 RALHARIRTKVRS
+1008 RALHTRIRTKVHS

-1035 GLLQPGDWVLAKSS
+1035 SLLQPGDWVLAKSS

>member
-1 MSFKDQLHA
+1 MMSFPDQLHA
-10 CHERLASVCA
+10 CHERLVSVCA

-31 FFSVSDGSQRAHV
+31 FFSVSDGSQRAYV
-44 VHARAAEFETAWR
+44 VHARAADFETAWR
-57 EGAGQ
+57 EGAGI
-62 VEQWVRER
+62 VERWVRER
-70 GIVSPWLRID
+70 AIVSPWLRID
-80 WVEGASPMDWAQFKT
+80 WVEGASAMDWAQFKT

-110 FDQDFALAFTE
+110 FDQDFEIAFTE

-126 NAMLCGDSTIP
+126 NAMLSGDSTIA
-137 HSVVNPRNFE
+137 HSVVNQRNFE
-147 VYGQAR
+147 VYGRAR
-153 FERTPPLDMPA
+153 FDRAAPLDMPS
-164 DQPVYLLATVGVF
+164 DQPVYLLAMVGVF

-191 LDAGRRQLP
+191 LDAGRRQMP
-200 ALNPQPVLD
+200 ALNPQSVLE
-209 LVRSGASYLARQVQ
+209 LVRSGSSYLARQVQ
-223 SDGLFVYGYFPCFDR
+223 ADGLFVYGYFPCFDR
-238 RIPTYDAMRHASTLH
+238 RIPTYDAMRHASALC
-253 AMLEAWELTRDETL
+253 AMLEAWELTRDEAL
-267 RFAIDRA
+267 RSAIDRA
-274 LDHLAGVL
+274 LDHLTTRL
-282 IRDYTLADGR
+282 IRDYTLVDGR
-292 VVAFLVDTGGEIK
+292 EVAFLVDIGGEIK

-316 VKYCELMDTRHWLPL
+316 VKYCELMDTRRWLPL
-331 LERLALGIVSLQDR
+331 LDKLALGIASLQDP
-345 ATGRFSHVLHAA
+345 ATGGFNHVLHAN
-357 DLTVKQASRIVS
+357 DLTLKQASRIIY
-369 YDGEAVFGLMRLY
+369 YDGEAAYGLMRLY
-382 GLTREPQWLAA
+382 GLTRDPQWLAV
-393 VEKAFEHFI
+393 VEKAFDHFI

-418 NELTHWSPQEKYF
+418 NELTRWSPKEKYF

-488 RALDYRAHYLLNGFF
+488 RALDYRAHYLLNGSF
-503 WPEMAMYFRRPSS
+503 WPEMAMYFWRPST
-516 VVGSFFVRH
+516 VVGSFFIRH
-525 HSFRVRIDDVEQYVS
+525 HSFRVRIDDVAQYLS

-551 RRAGSG
+551 RRAASAAAGGGSG
-557 LNGNGNGNGSASSN
+557 GGGNVP
-571 SIGSGTGN
+571 
-579 AGTRDDGAAWT
+579 RDDGPVWT

-604 RPDDGWRATGVAQRS
+604 RPDDGWRASGVAQRS
-619 YMRKGRVVFDHQARA
+619 FMRKGRVVFDHQTRP
-634 SKTPLAA
+634 SKTPLAG

-671 VGNVLQAVLELGDH
+671 VQNVLQAVLQLGDH

-695 GVLGSGANAAT
+695 GVLGSGA
-706 GAMGSG
+706 G
-712 SGTGNAMGSGA
+712 
-723 TSGTVAAMLAGA
+723 SGTVAAMLTGA
-735 LTVWGEVGQPEGSI
+735 LTVWGEVGQPEGNV

-759 TCMPRHAAYWVL
+759 TCMPRHAAYWVM
-771 EMGAS
+771 EMSSAH
-776 QMPASAQLV
+776 MPASAQLV
-785 RPSLMVVTGL
+785 RPSLLVVTGL
-795 SAASQKHRGPS
+795 SASSQKHRGPS
-806 EAAARMDS
+806 EAAARLDS
-814 RIFQAMAAGGSVVLN
+814 RMFLGMAPGDSVVLN
-829 RDMPEFAVFAQAAL
+829 RDMPEFATFAEAAM

-848 VLTYGEHR
+848 IVTCGEHK

-890 GASAVAALAALQA
+890 GASAIAALAALQA
-903 LRLPLGAAVEPFAH
+903 LRLPLAAAVEPFAH

-957 LSQAPCEPSRRVA
+957 LSQAPCEPARRVA

-1001 LLCGPMM
+1001 LLCGPLM

>member
-1 MSFKDQLHA
+1 MMSFPDQLHA
-10 CHERLASVCA
+10 CHERLVSVCA

-57 EGAGQ
+57 EGADI
-62 VEQWVRER
+62 VERWVRDH

-80 WVEGASPMDWAQFKT
+80 WVEGASPMDWVQFKT
-95 QLTAVKRNYFRLGLA
+95 QLTAVKRNYFRLGLG
-110 FDQDFALAFTE
+110 FDQDFEIAFTE

-126 NAMLCGDSTIP
+126 NAMLCGDSTIA
-137 HSVVNPRNFE
+137 HSVVNQRNFE

-153 FERTPPLDMPA
+153 FERTLALDMPS
-164 DQPVYLLATVGVF
+164 DQPVYLLAMVGVF

-191 LDAGRRQLP
+191 LDAGRRQMP
-200 ALNPQPVLD
+200 ALNPQSVLD
-209 LVRSGASYLARQVQ
+209 MVRSGSAYLSRQVQ
-223 SDGLFVYGYFPCFDR
+223 GDGLFVYGYFPCFDR
-238 RIPTYDAMRHASTLH
+238 RIPTYDAMRHASSIY
-253 AMLEAWELTRDETL
+253 AMLGAWELTRDEAL
-267 RFAIDRA
+267 RSAIDRS
-274 LDHLAGVL
+274 LDHLTNWL
-282 IRDYTLADGR
+282 IRDYKLADGR
-292 VVAFLVDTGGEIK
+292 DVAFLVDTGGEIK

-316 VKYCELMDTRHWLPL
+316 VRYCELTDTRRWLPL
-331 LERLALGIVSLQDR
+331 LEKLALGILSLQDP
-345 ATGRFSHVLHAA
+345 ATGRFNHVLHAT
-357 DLTVKQASRIVS
+357 DLTLKQASRIIY
-369 YDGEAVFGLMRLY
+369 YDGEAAFSLMRLY
-382 GLTREPQWLAA
+382 GLTRDGRWLAV
-393 VEKAFEHFI
+393 VEKAFDHFI

-503 WPEMAMYFRRPSS
+503 WPEMAMYFRRPST
-516 VVGSFFVRH
+516 VVGSFFIRH
-525 HSFRVRIDDVEQYVS
+525 HSFRVRIDDVEQYLS
-540 GFAAYHRYLLE
+540 GFASYHRYLLE
-551 RRAGSG
+551 RRVPLGV
-557 LNGNGNGNGSASSN
+557 SSV
-571 SIGSGTGN
+571 N
-579 AGTRDDGAAWT
+579 AGPREDGATWT
-590 ASEMARVTGGEWVV
+590 ASEMARVTSGEWVV
-604 RPDDGWRATGVAQRS
+604 RPEDGWRASGVTQRS
-619 YMRKGRVVFDHQARA
+619 FMRKGRVVFENQTRP

-671 VGNVLQAVLELGDH
+671 VANVLQAVLLLGDH
-685 ARAEFTGRVC
+685 ARTEFTGRVC
-695 GVLGSGANAAT
+695 GVLGN
-706 GAMGSG
+706 
-712 SGTGNAMGSGA
+712 GTSSN
-723 TSGTVAAMLAGA
+723 TVAAMLASA
-735 LTVWGEVGQPEGSI
+735 LTVWGEVGQPEGNI
-749 SLPSGIAWNM
+749 SLPSGIAWNL

-771 EMGAS
+771 EMGTS
-776 QMPASAQLV
+776 HMPASSQLV
-785 RPSLMVVTGL
+785 RPSLVVVTGL

-814 RIFQAMAAGGSVVLN
+814 RIFQGMAAGDSVVLN
-829 RDMPEFAVFAQAAL
+829 RDMPEFATFAEAAM
-843 AQQLQ
+843 AHQLQ
-848 VLTYGEHR
+848 IVTYGEHK
-856 DADVRLLAFDHGEV
+856 DADIRLLAFDHGEV

-903 LRLPLGAAVEPFAH
+903 LRLPLAAAVEPFAH

-957 LSQAPCEPSRRVA
+957 LSQAPCEPARRVA

-1001 LLCGPMM
+1001 LLCGPLM

>member
-1 MSFKDQLHA
+1 MMSFSDQLHA
-10 CHERLASVCA
+10 CHERLVSVCA

-44 VHARAAEFETAWR
+44 VHARADDFETAWR
-57 EGAGQ
+57 EGADL
-62 VEQWVRER
+62 VERWVRER

-80 WVEGASPMDWAQFKT
+80 WVEGASPMDWTQFKT

-110 FDQDFALAFTE
+110 FDQDFGFAFTE

-126 NAMLCGDSTIP
+126 NAMLCGDSTIA
-137 HSVVNPRNFE
+137 HSVVNARNFD
-147 VYGQAR
+147 VYAQAR
-153 FERTPPLDMPA
+153 FERTLPLEESSERT
-164 DQPVYLLATVGVF
+164 VYLLATVGVF

-200 ALNPQPVLD
+200 ALNPQAVLE
-209 LVRSGASYLARQVQ
+209 LVRSGSSYLARQMQ

-238 RIPTYDAMRHASTLH
+238 RIPTYDAMRHAGTVH
-253 AMLEAWELTRDETL
+253 AMLEAWELTRDDTL
-267 RFAIDRA
+267 RAAIDRA
-274 LDHLAGVL
+274 IDHLTDAL
-282 IRDYTLADGR
+282 IRDYTLPDGR
-292 VVAFLVDTGGEIK
+292 EVAYLVDTGGEIR

-311 CVLAL
+311 CVRMF
-316 VKYCELMDTRHWLPL
+316 VRYCELMETRHWLPL
-331 LERLALGIVSLQDR
+331 LEKLALGIVALQDP
-345 ATGRFSHVLHAA
+345 ASGRFDHVLHAA
-357 DLTVKQASRIVS
+357 DLSLKQASRVIF
-369 YDGEAVFGLMRLY
+369 YDGEAAFGLMRLY
-382 GLTREPQWLAA
+382 GLTRDPRWLAA
-393 VEKAFEHFI
+393 VEKAFDHFI
-402 ASQHWQAH
+402 ASQHWQSH
-410 DHWLSCCV
+410 DHWLSGCV
-418 NELTHWSPQEKYF
+418 NELTQWSPQERYF

-446 DRKTTFPTLLELMLA
+446 DRKTTFPTLLSLMLA

-469 EGMPAM
+469 ESMPAM

-503 WPEMAMYFRRPSS
+503 WPEMAMYFRRPST
-516 VVGSFFVRH
+516 VVGAFFVRH
-525 HSFRVRIDDVEQYVS
+525 HSFRVRIDDVEQYVT
-540 GFAAYHRYLLE
+540 GFAAYHRYLLD
-551 RRAGSG
+551 RRSQPGGAGPG
-557 LNGNGNGNGSASSN
+557 GGGG
-571 SIGSGTGN
+571 GV
-579 AGTRDDGAAWT
+579 RDDGAVWT

-604 RPDDGWRATGVAQRS
+604 RPEDGWRATGVTQRTF
-619 YMRKGRVVFDHQARA
+619 MRKGRVVFEHQARP

-664 KRVPVLK
+664 KRVPVLQ
-671 VGNVLQAVLELGDH
+671 VANVLQAVLELGDH
-685 ARAEFTGRVC
+685 ARTEFTGRVC
-695 GVLGSGANAAT
+695 GVLGSGA
-706 GAMGSG
+706 GS
-712 SGTGNAMGSGA
+712 S
-723 TSGTVAAMLAGA
+723 TVAAMLAGA
-735 LTVWGEVGQPEGSI
+735 LTVWGEVAQPEGNI
-749 SLPSGIAWNM
+749 SLPSGIAWNL

-771 EMGAS
+771 EMGTS
-776 QMPASAQLV
+776 HMPASAQLM
-785 RPSLMVVTGL
+785 RPSLIVVTGL

-806 EAAARMDS
+806 EAAARLDCRM
-814 RIFQAMAAGGSVVLN
+814 FQAMAAGDRVVLN
-829 RDMPEFAVFAQAAL
+829 RDMPEFATFAEAAM
-843 AQQLQ
+843 AHQLQ
-848 VLTYGEHR
+848 IVTYGEHK

-870 QALVAGEPFQ
+870 QAEVAGEPFQ

-903 LRLPLGAAVEPFAH
+903 LRLPLAAAVEPFAH

-957 LSQAPCEPSRRVA
+957 LSQAPCEPARRVA

-1001 LLCGPMM
+1001 LLCGPLM
-1008 RALHARIRTKVRS
+1008 RALHTRIRTKVRS

>member
-1 MSFKDQLHA
+1 MSFSDQLHA
-10 CHERLASVCA
+10 CHERLVSVCA

-44 VHARAAEFETAWR
+44 VHARAADFETAWH
-57 EGAGQ
+57 EGAEA
-62 VEQWVRER
+62 VERWVRDC

-80 WVEGASPMDWAQFKT
+80 WVEGASPMDWAQFKA
-95 QLTAVKRNYFRLGLA
+95 QLAGVKRNYFRLGLA
-110 FDQDFALAFTE
+110 FDQDFETAFTE

-126 NAMLCGDSTIP
+126 NAMLSGDSTIA
-137 HSVVNPRNFE
+137 HAVVNVRNFE
-147 VYGQAR
+147 AYGQAR
-153 FERTPPLDMPA
+153 FARALPLELPA
-164 DQPVYLLATVGVF
+164 DRRVYLLATVGVF
-177 CQPDGV
+177 CQADGV

-191 LDAGRRQLP
+191 LDAGRRQAP
-200 ALNPQPVLD
+200 ALTPQSALD

-223 SDGLFVYGYFPCFDR
+223 DDGLFVYGYFPCFDR
-238 RIPTYDAMRHASTLH
+238 RIPTYDAMRHASVLG
-253 AMLEAWELTRDETL
+253 AMIEAWELVRDDKL
-267 RFAIDRA
+267 RLAIDRA
-274 LDHLAGVL
+274 LDHLANTL
-282 IRDYTLADGR
+282 IRSYTLADGTE
-292 VVAFLVDTGGEIK
+292 VAFLVDTGEEIR

-316 VKYCELMDTRHWLPL
+316 VKYCEAMDTRDWLPL
-331 LERLALGIVSLQDR
+331 LEKLALGIASLQDG
-345 ATGRFSHVLHAA
+345 ATGSFSHVLHAG
-357 DLTVKQASRIVS
+357 DLRVKQASRVIY
-369 YDGEAVFGLMRLY
+369 YDGEAAYGLMRLY
-382 GLTREPQWLAA
+382 GLTRDARWLAV
-393 VEKAFEHFI
+393 VEKAFDHFI

-418 NELTHWSPQEKYF
+418 NELTRWNPQEKYF

-469 EGMPAM
+469 EATPAM

-488 RALDYRAHYLLNGFF
+488 RALEYRAHYLQNGFF
-503 WPEMAMYFRRPSS
+503 WPEMAMYFRRPSTI
-516 VVGSFFVRH
+516 VGSFFIRH
-525 HSFRVRIDDVEQYVS
+525 HAFRVRIDDVAQYVS
-540 GFAAYHRYLLE
+540 GFVAYRRYLLE
-551 RRAGSG
+551 RPAVPGAGS
-557 LNGNGNGNGSASSN
+557 A
-571 SIGSGTGN
+571 
-579 AGTRDDGAAWT
+579 RDDGGAAWT

-604 RPDDGWRATGVAQRS
+604 RPEDGWRASGVTQRS
-619 YMRKGRVVFDHQARA
+619 FLRKGRVVFEHQPRP

-641 VTLKGVLQPAAA
+641 VALKGVLQPAAA

-659 KPHLD
+659 APHLD
-664 KRVPVLK
+664 KRVPVLQ
-671 VGNVLQAVLELGDH
+671 VEDVPQAVLALGAH
-685 ARAEFTGRVC
+685 ARTEFTGRVC
-695 GVLGSGANAAT
+695 GVLGSGTA
-706 GAMGSG
+706 GS
-712 SGTGNAMGSGA
+712 
-723 TSGTVAAMLAGA
+723 TVAAMLADA
-735 LTVWGEVGQPEGSI
+735 LAVWGEVGRPEGNV
-749 SLPSGIAWNM
+749 SLPSGMAWNL

-771 EMGAS
+771 EMGSPHMLATT
-776 QMPASAQLV
+776 QLV
-785 RPSLMVVTGL
+785 RPMLAVVTGL

-814 RIFQAMAAGGSVVLN
+814 RIFEGMAPGDSAVLN
-829 RDMPEFAVFAQAAL
+829 RDLPEFATFAEAAM
-843 AQQLQ
+843 AHQLQ
-848 VLTYGEHR
+848 IVTYGEHR
-856 DADVRLLAFDHGEV
+856 DADVRLLSFDHGEV
-870 QALVAGEPFQ
+870 QAQVLGEPFQ

-903 LRLPLGAAVEPFAH
+903 MRLKLAAAVEPFAQ

-957 LSQAPCEPSRRVA
+957 LSQAPCEPARRVA

-990 AELLASQPDRV
+990 PELLASQPDRV
-1001 LLCGPMM
+1001 LLCGPLM

>member
-1 MSFKDQLHA
+1 MSFSDQLHA
-10 CHERLASVCA
+10 CHERLVSVCA

-44 VHARAAEFETAWR
+44 VHARADDFETAWR
-57 EGAGQ
+57 EGADL
-62 VEQWVRER
+62 VERWVRER

-80 WVEGASPMDWAQFKT
+80 WVEGASPMDWTQFKT

-110 FDQDFALAFTE
+110 FDQDFGFAFTE

-126 NAMLCGDSTIP
+126 NAMLCGDSTIA
-137 HSVVNPRNFE
+137 HSVVNVRNFD
-147 VYGQAR
+147 VYAQAR
-153 FERTPPLDMPA
+153 FERTLPLEESSERT
-164 DQPVYLLATVGVF
+164 VYLLATVGVF

-200 ALNPQPVLD
+200 ALNPQAVLE
-209 LVRSGASYLARQVQ
+209 LVRSGSSYLARQMQ

-238 RIPTYDAMRHASTLH
+238 RIPTYDAMRHAGTVH
-253 AMLEAWELTRDETL
+253 AMLEAWELTRDDTL
-267 RFAIDRA
+267 RAAIDRA
-274 LDHLAGVL
+274 IDHLTDAL
-282 IRDYTLADGR
+282 IRDYTLPDGR
-292 VVAFLVDTGGEIK
+292 EVAYLVDTGGEIR

-311 CVLAL
+311 CVRMF
-316 VKYCELMDTRHWLPL
+316 VRYCELMETRHWLPL
-331 LERLALGIVSLQDR
+331 LEKLALGIVALQDP
-345 ATGRFSHVLHAA
+345 ASGRFDHVLHAA
-357 DLTVKQASRIVS
+357 DLSLKQASRVIF
-369 YDGEAVFGLMRLY
+369 YDGEAAFGLMRLY
-382 GLTREPQWLAA
+382 GFTRDPRWLAA
-393 VEKAFEHFI
+393 VEKAFDHFI
-402 ASQHWQAH
+402 ASQHWQSH
-410 DHWLSCCV
+410 DHWLSGCV
-418 NELTHWSPQEKYF
+418 NELTQWSPQERYF

-446 DRKTTFPTLLELMLA
+446 DRKTTFPTLLSLMLA

-469 EGMPAM
+469 ESMPAM

-503 WPEMAMYFRRPSS
+503 WPEMAMYFRRPST
-516 VVGSFFVRH
+516 VVGAFFVRH
-525 HSFRVRIDDVEQYVS
+525 HSFRVRIDDVEQYVT
-540 GFAAYHRYLLE
+540 GFAAYHRYLLD
-551 RRAGSG
+551 RRSQPGGAGPG
-557 LNGNGNGNGSASSN
+557 GGGG
-571 SIGSGTGN
+571 GV
-579 AGTRDDGAAWT
+579 RDDGAVWT

-604 RPDDGWRATGVAQRS
+604 KPEDGWRATGVTQRTF
-619 YMRKGRVVFDHQARA
+619 MRKGRVVFEHQARP

-664 KRVPVLK
+664 KRVPVLQ
-671 VGNVLQAVLELGDH
+671 VANVLQAVLELGDH
-685 ARAEFTGRVC
+685 ARTEFTGRVC
-695 GVLGSGANAAT
+695 GVLGSGA
-706 GAMGSG
+706 GS
-712 SGTGNAMGSGA
+712 S
-723 TSGTVAAMLAGA
+723 TVAAMLAGA
-735 LTVWGEVGQPEGSI
+735 LTVWGEVAQPEGNI
-749 SLPSGIAWNM
+749 SLPSGIAWNL

-771 EMGAS
+771 EMGTS
-776 QMPASAQLV
+776 HMPASAQLM
-785 RPSLMVVTGL
+785 RPSLIVVTGL

-806 EAAARMDS
+806 EAAARLDCRM
-814 RIFQAMAAGGSVVLN
+814 FQAMAAGDRVVLN
-829 RDMPEFAVFAQAAL
+829 RDMPEFATFAEAAM
-843 AQQLQ
+843 AHQLQ
-848 VLTYGEHR
+848 IVTYGEHK

-870 QALVAGEPFQ
+870 QAEVAGEPFQ

-903 LRLPLGAAVEPFAH
+903 LRLPLAAAVEPFAH

-957 LSQAPCEPSRRVA
+957 LSQAPCEPARRVA

-1001 LLCGPMM
+1001 LLCGPLM
-1008 RALHARIRTKVRS
+1008 RALHTRIRTKVRS

>member
-1 MSFKDQLHA
+1 MMSFSDQLHA
-10 CHERLASVCA
+10 CHERLVSVCA

-44 VHARAAEFETAWR
+44 VHARAADFETAWH
-57 EGAGQ
+57 EGAEA
-62 VEQWVRER
+62 VERWVRDC

-80 WVEGASPMDWAQFKT
+80 WVEGASPMDWAQFKA
-95 QLTAVKRNYFRLGLA
+95 QLAGVKRNYFRLGLA
-110 FDQDFALAFTE
+110 FDQDFETAFTE

-126 NAMLCGDSTIP
+126 NAMLSGDSTIA
-137 HSVVNPRNFE
+137 HAVVNVRNFE
-147 VYGQAR
+147 AYGQAR
-153 FERTPPLDMPA
+153 FARALPLELPA
-164 DQPVYLLATVGVF
+164 DRRVYLLATVGVF
-177 CQPDGV
+177 CQADGV

-191 LDAGRRQLP
+191 LDAGRRQAP
-200 ALNPQPVLD
+200 ALTPQSALD

-223 SDGLFVYGYFPCFDR
+223 DDGLFVYGYFPCFDR
-238 RIPTYDAMRHASTLH
+238 RIPTYDAMRHASVLS
-253 AMLEAWELTRDETL
+253 AMIEAWELVRDDKL
-267 RFAIDRA
+267 RLAIDRA
-274 LDHLAGVL
+274 LDHLANTL
-282 IRDYTLADGR
+282 IRSYTLADGTE
-292 VVAFLVDTGGEIK
+292 VAFLVDTGEEIR

-316 VKYCELMDTRHWLPL
+316 VKYCEAMDTRDWLPL
-331 LERLALGIVSLQDR
+331 LEKLALGIASLQDG
-345 ATGRFSHVLHAA
+345 ATGSFSHVLHAG
-357 DLTVKQASRIVS
+357 DLRVKQASRVIY
-369 YDGEAVFGLMRLY
+369 YDGEAAYGLMRLY
-382 GLTREPQWLAA
+382 GLTRDARWLAV
-393 VEKAFEHFI
+393 VEKAFDHFI

-418 NELTHWSPQEKYF
+418 NELTRWNPQEKYF

-469 EGMPAM
+469 EATPAM

-488 RALDYRAHYLLNGFF
+488 RALEYRAHYLQNGFF
-503 WPEMAMYFRRPSS
+503 WPEMAMYFRRPSTI
-516 VVGSFFVRH
+516 VGSFFIRH
-525 HSFRVRIDDVEQYVS
+525 HAFRVRIDDVAQYVS
-540 GFAAYHRYLLE
+540 GFVAYRRYLLE
-551 RRAGSG
+551 RPAVPGAGS
-557 LNGNGNGNGSASSN
+557 A
-571 SIGSGTGN
+571 
-579 AGTRDDGAAWT
+579 RDDGGAAWT

-604 RPDDGWRATGVAQRS
+604 RPEDGWRASGVTQRS
-619 YMRKGRVVFDHQARA
+619 FLRKGRVVFEHQPRP

-641 VTLKGVLQPAAA
+641 VALKGVLQPAAA

-659 KPHLD
+659 APHLD
-664 KRVPVLK
+664 KRVPVLQ
-671 VGNVLQAVLELGDH
+671 VDDVPQAVLALGAH
-685 ARAEFTGRVC
+685 ARTEFTGRVC
-695 GVLGSGANAAT
+695 GVLGSGTT
-706 GAMGSG
+706 GS
-712 SGTGNAMGSGA
+712 
-723 TSGTVAAMLAGA
+723 TVAAMLADA
-735 LTVWGEVGQPEGSI
+735 LAVWGEVGRPEGNV
-749 SLPSGIAWNM
+749 SLPSGMAWNL

-771 EMGAS
+771 EMGSPHMLAS
-776 QMPASAQLV
+776 TQLV
-785 RPSLMVVTGL
+785 RPMLAVVTGL

-814 RIFQAMAAGGSVVLN
+814 RIFEGMAPGDSAVLN
-829 RDMPEFAVFAQAAL
+829 RDLPEFATFAEAAM
-843 AQQLQ
+843 AHQLQ
-848 VLTYGEHR
+848 IVTYGEHR
-856 DADVRLLAFDHGEV
+856 DADVRLLSFDHGEV
-870 QALVAGEPFQ
+870 QAQVLGEPFQ

-903 LRLPLGAAVEPFAH
+903 MRLKLAAAVEPFAQ

-957 LSQAPCEPSRRVA
+957 LSQAPCEPARRVA

-990 AELLASQPDRV
+990 PELLASQPDRV
-1001 LLCGPMM
+1001 LLCGPLM

>member
-1 MSFKDQLHA
+1 MMSFSDQLQA
-10 CHERLASVCA
+10 CHERLVSVCA

-57 EGAGQ
+57 EGAEA
-62 VEQWVRER
+62 VERRVREY
-70 GIVSPWLRID
+70 GLVSPWLRID
-80 WVEGASPMDWAQFKT
+80 WVEGASPMDWAQFKA
-95 QLTAVKRNYFRLGLA
+95 QLAAVKRNYFRLGLA
-110 FDQDFALAFTE
+110 FDKSFETAFTE

-126 NAMLCGDSTIP
+126 NAMLCGDSTIA
-137 HSVVNPRNFE
+137 HAVVNARNFE

-153 FERTPPLDMPA
+153 FARAPRLDLPA
-164 DQPVYLLATVGVF
+164 DQPVYLLATAGVF
-177 CQPDGV
+177 CQSDGV

-191 LDAGRRQLP
+191 LDAGRRQAP
-200 ALNPQPVLD
+200 ALNSQSVLE
-209 LVRSGASYLARQVQ
+209 LVRSGSAYLARQVQ
-223 SDGLFVYGYFPCFDR
+223 GDGLFAYGYFPCFDR
-238 RIPTYDAMRHASTLH
+238 RIPTYDASRHAGALH
-253 AMLEAWELTRDETL
+253 TMIEAWEFTRDDKL
-267 RFAIDRA
+267 RAAIDHA
-274 LDHLAGVL
+274 LDHLANSF
-282 IRDYTLADGR
+282 IRHYRLADGTQL
-292 VVAFLVDTGGEIK
+292 AFLIDTGEEIK

-316 VKYCELMDTRHWLPL
+316 AKYCEAMGTRDWLPL
-331 LERLALGIVSLQDR
+331 LEKLALGIAWMQDT
-345 ATGRFSHVLHAA
+345 ATGRFNHVLHAA
-357 DLTVKQASRIVS
+357 DLQLKQSSHAVCH
-369 YDGEAVFGLMRLY
+369 DGQAAYGLMRLY
-382 GLTREPQWLAA
+382 DLTRDARWLAL
-393 VEKAFEHFI
+393 VEKAFDHFI
-402 ASQHWQAH
+402 ASQHWQVH

-418 NELTHWSPQEKYF
+418 NELTRWSPQEKYF

-469 EGMPAM
+469 EATPAM

-488 RALDYRAHYLLNGFF
+488 RALEYRAHYLQNGFF
-503 WPEMAMYFRRPSS
+503 WPEMAMYFRRPSTIA
-516 VVGSFFVRH
+516 GAFFIRH
-525 HSFRVRIDDVEQYVS
+525 HAFRVRIDDVAQYVS
-540 GFAAYHRYLLE
+540 GFVAYHRYLLE
-551 RRAGSG
+551 RRALPGAGSVK
-557 LNGNGNGNGSASSN
+557 
-571 SIGSGTGN
+571 
-579 AGTRDDGAAWT
+579 DDGAVWT

-604 RPDDGWRATGVAQRS
+604 RPDDGWRAGGVAQRS
-619 YMRKGRVVFDHQARA
+619 FLRKGRVVFEHQTRPAKA
-634 SKTPLAA
+634 PLAA
-641 VTLKGVLQPAAA
+641 VALKGVLQPAAA
-653 VLCTDP
+653 VLCADAA
-659 KPHLD
+659 PHLD
-664 KRVPVLK
+664 KRVPVLQ
-671 VGNVLQAVLELGDH
+671 VANVQQAVLALGAH
-685 ARAEFTGRVC
+685 ARTEFGGRVC
-695 GVLGSGANAAT
+695 GVLGSGA
-706 GAMGSG
+706 GS
-712 SGTGNAMGSGA
+712 S
-723 TSGTVAAMLAGA
+723 TVAAMLAETLA
-735 LTVWGEVGQPEGSI
+735 VWGEVGRPEGNV
-749 SLPSGIAWNM
+749 SLPSGLAWNL

-771 EMGAS
+771 EMGSPHILAS
-776 QMPASAQLV
+776 TQLV
-785 RPSLMVVTGL
+785 RPMVMVVTGL
-795 SAASQKHRGPS
+795 SSASQKHRGPS
-806 EAAARMDS
+806 EAAARQDS
-814 RIFQAMAAGGSVVLN
+814 RIFEDMAPGDSAVLN
-829 RDMPEFAVFAQAAL
+829 RDLPEFAAFAEAAM

-848 VLTYGEHR
+848 ILTYGEHK

-870 QALVAGEPFQ
+870 QALVLGEPFQ

-903 LRLPLGAAVEPFAH
+903 MRLKLSAAVEPFAC

-957 LSQAPCEPSRRVA
+957 LSQAPCEPARRVA

-983 RHHLDLE
+983 RHHLELE
-990 AELLASQPDRV
+990 PELLASQPDRV
-1001 LLCGPMM
+1001 LLCGPLM

>member
-1 MSFKDQLHA
+1 MSFSDQLHA
-10 CHERLASVCA
+10 CHERLVSVCA

-44 VHARAAEFETAWR
+44 VHARADDFETAWR
-57 EGAGQ
+57 EGADL
-62 VEQWVRER
+62 VERWVRER

-80 WVEGASPMDWAQFKT
+80 WVEGASPMDWTQFKT

-110 FDQDFALAFTE
+110 FDQDFGFAFTE

-126 NAMLCGDSTIP
+126 NAMLCGDSTIA
-137 HSVVNPRNFE
+137 HSVVNVRNFD
-147 VYGQAR
+147 VYAQAR
-153 FERTPPLDMPA
+153 FERTLPLEESSERT
-164 DQPVYLLATVGVF
+164 VYLLATVGVF

-200 ALNPQPVLD
+200 ALNPQAVLE
-209 LVRSGASYLARQVQ
+209 LVRSGSSYLARQMQ

-238 RIPTYDAMRHASTLH
+238 RIPTYDAMRHAGTVH
-253 AMLEAWELTRDETL
+253 AMLEAWELTRDDTL
-267 RFAIDRA
+267 RAAIDRA
-274 LDHLAGVL
+274 IDHLTDAL
-282 IRDYTLADGR
+282 IRDYTLPDGR
-292 VVAFLVDTGGEIK
+292 EVAYLVDTGGEIR

-311 CVLAL
+311 CVRMF
-316 VKYCELMDTRHWLPL
+316 VRYCELMETRHWLPL
-331 LERLALGIVSLQDR
+331 LEKLALGIVALQDP
-345 ATGRFSHVLHAA
+345 ASGRFDHVLHAA
-357 DLTVKQASRIVS
+357 DLSLKQASRVIF
-369 YDGEAVFGLMRLY
+369 YDGEAAFGLMRLY
-382 GLTREPQWLAA
+382 GLTRDPRWLAA
-393 VEKAFEHFI
+393 VEKAFDHFI
-402 ASQHWQAH
+402 ASQHWQSH
-410 DHWLSCCV
+410 DHWLSGCV
-418 NELTHWSPQEKYF
+418 NELTQWSPQERYF

-446 DRKTTFPTLLELMLA
+446 DRKTTFPTLLSLMLA

-469 EGMPAM
+469 ESMPAM

-503 WPEMAMYFRRPSS
+503 WPEMAMYFRRPST
-516 VVGSFFVRH
+516 VVGAFFVRH
-525 HSFRVRIDDVEQYVS
+525 HSFRVRIDDVEQYVT
-540 GFAAYHRYLLE
+540 GFAAYHRYLLD
-551 RRAGSG
+551 RRSQPGGAGPG
-557 LNGNGNGNGSASSN
+557 GGGGGSV
-571 SIGSGTGN
+571 
-579 AGTRDDGAAWT
+579 RDDGAVWT

-604 RPDDGWRATGVAQRS
+604 KPEDGWRATGVTQRTF
-619 YMRKGRVVFDHQARA
+619 MRKGRVVFEHQARP

-664 KRVPVLK
+664 KRVPVLQ
-671 VGNVLQAVLELGDH
+671 VANVLQAVLELGDH
-685 ARAEFTGRVC
+685 ARTEFTGRVC
-695 GVLGSGANAAT
+695 GVLGSGA
-706 GAMGSG
+706 GS
-712 SGTGNAMGSGA
+712 S
-723 TSGTVAAMLAGA
+723 TVAAMLAGA
-735 LTVWGEVGQPEGSI
+735 LTVWGEVAQPEGNI
-749 SLPSGIAWNM
+749 SLPSGIAWNL

-771 EMGAS
+771 EMGTS
-776 QMPASAQLV
+776 HMPASAQLM
-785 RPSLMVVTGL
+785 RPSLIVVTGL

-806 EAAARMDS
+806 EAAARLDCRM
-814 RIFQAMAAGGSVVLN
+814 FQAMAAGDRVVLN
-829 RDMPEFAVFAQAAL
+829 RDMPEFATFAEAAM
-843 AQQLQ
+843 AHQLQ
-848 VLTYGEHR
+848 IVTYGEHK

-870 QALVAGEPFQ
+870 QAEVAGEPFQ

-890 GASAVAALAALQA
+890 GASAVAALQA
-903 LRLPLGAAVEPFAH
+903 LRLPLAAAVEPFAH

-957 LSQAPCEPSRRVA
+957 LSQAPCEPARRVA

-1001 LLCGPMM
+1001 LLCGPLM
-1008 RALHARIRTKVRS
+1008 RALHTRIRTKVRS

>member
-1 MSFKDQLHA
+1 MSFSDQLHA
-10 CHERLASVCA
+10 CHERLVSVCA

-44 VHARAAEFETAWR
+44 VHARADDFETAWR
-57 EGAGQ
+57 EGADL
-62 VEQWVRER
+62 VERWVRER

-80 WVEGASPMDWAQFKT
+80 WVEGASPMDWTQFKT

-110 FDQDFALAFTE
+110 FDQDFGFAFTE

-126 NAMLCGDSTIP
+126 NAMLCGDSTIA
-137 HSVVNPRNFE
+137 HSVVNVRNFD
-147 VYGQAR
+147 VYAQAR
-153 FERTPPLDMPA
+153 FERTLPLEESSERT
-164 DQPVYLLATVGVF
+164 VYLLATVGVF

-200 ALNPQPVLD
+200 ALNPQAVLE
-209 LVRSGASYLARQVQ
+209 LVRSGSSYLARQMQ

-238 RIPTYDAMRHASTLH
+238 RIPTYDAMRHAGTVH
-253 AMLEAWELTRDETL
+253 AMLEAWELTRDDTL
-267 RFAIDRA
+267 RAAIDRA
-274 LDHLAGVL
+274 IDHLTDAL
-282 IRDYTLADGR
+282 IRDYTLPDGR
-292 VVAFLVDTGGEIK
+292 DVAYLVDTGGEIR

-311 CVLAL
+311 CVRMF
-316 VKYCELMDTRHWLPL
+316 VRYCELMETRHWLPL
-331 LERLALGIVSLQDR
+331 LEKLALGIVALQDP
-345 ATGRFSHVLHAA
+345 ASGRFDHVLHAA
-357 DLTVKQASRIVS
+357 DLSLKQASRVIF
-369 YDGEAVFGLMRLY
+369 YDGEAAFGLMRLY
-382 GLTREPQWLAA
+382 GLTRDPRWLAA
-393 VEKAFEHFI
+393 VEKAFDHFI
-402 ASQHWQAH
+402 ASQHWQSH
-410 DHWLSCCV
+410 DHWLSGCV
-418 NELTHWSPQEKYF
+418 NELTQWSPQERYF

-446 DRKTTFPTLLELMLA
+446 DRKTTFPTLLSLMLA

-469 EGMPAM
+469 ESMPAM

-503 WPEMAMYFRRPSS
+503 WPEMAMYFRRPST
-516 VVGSFFVRH
+516 VVGAFFVRH
-525 HSFRVRIDDVEQYVS
+525 HSFRVRIDDVEQYVT
-540 GFAAYHRYLLE
+540 GFAAYHRYLLD
-551 RRAGSG
+551 RRSQPGGAGPG
-557 LNGNGNGNGSASSN
+557 GGGG
-571 SIGSGTGN
+571 GV
-579 AGTRDDGAAWT
+579 RDDGAVWT

-604 RPDDGWRATGVAQRS
+604 KPEDGWRATGVTQRTF
-619 YMRKGRVVFDHQARA
+619 MRKGRVVFEHQARP

-664 KRVPVLK
+664 KRVPVLQ
-671 VGNVLQAVLELGDH
+671 VANVLQAVLELGDH
-685 ARAEFTGRVC
+685 ARTEFTGRVC
-695 GVLGSGANAAT
+695 GVLGSGA
-706 GAMGSG
+706 GS
-712 SGTGNAMGSGA
+712 S
-723 TSGTVAAMLAGA
+723 TVAAMLAGA
-735 LTVWGEVGQPEGSI
+735 LTVWGEVAQPEGNI
-749 SLPSGIAWNM
+749 SLPSGIAWNL

-771 EMGAS
+771 EMGTS
-776 QMPASAQLV
+776 HMPASAQLM
-785 RPSLMVVTGL
+785 RPSLIVVTGL

-806 EAAARMDS
+806 EAAARLDCRM
-814 RIFQAMAAGGSVVLN
+814 FQAMAAGDRVVLN
-829 RDMPEFAVFAQAAL
+829 RDMPEFATFAEAAM
-843 AQQLQ
+843 AHQLQ
-848 VLTYGEHR
+848 IVTYGEHK

-870 QALVAGEPFQ
+870 QAEVAGEPFQ

-903 LRLPLGAAVEPFAH
+903 LRLPLAAAVEPFAH

-957 LSQAPCEPSRRVA
+957 LSQAPCEPARRVA

-1001 LLCGPMM
+1001 LLCGPLM
-1008 RALHARIRTKVRS
+1008 RALHTRIRTKVRS

>member
-1 MSFKDQLHA
+1 MSFSDQLHA
-10 CHERLASVCA
+10 CHERLVSVCA

-31 FFSVSDGSQRAHV
+31 FFSVSDGAQRAHV
-44 VHARAAEFETAWR
+44 VHARADDFETAWR
-57 EGAGQ
+57 EGADL
-62 VEQWVRER
+62 VERWVRER

-80 WVEGASPMDWAQFKT
+80 WVEGASPMDWTQFKT

-110 FDQDFALAFTE
+110 FDQDFGFAFTE

-126 NAMLCGDSTIP
+126 NAMLCGDSTIA
-137 HSVVNPRNFE
+137 HSVVNLRNFD
-147 VYGQAR
+147 VYAQAR
-153 FERTPPLDMPA
+153 FERTLPLEESSERT
-164 DQPVYLLATVGVF
+164 VYLLATVGVF

-200 ALNPQPVLD
+200 ALNPQSVLE
-209 LVRSGASYLARQVQ
+209 LVRSGSSYLARQMQ

-238 RIPTYDAMRHASTLH
+238 RIPTYDAMRHAGTVH
-253 AMLEAWELTRDETL
+253 AMLEAWELTRDDTL
-267 RFAIDRA
+267 RAAIDRA
-274 LDHLAGVL
+274 IDHLTDAL
-282 IRDYTLADGR
+282 IRDYTLPDGR
-292 VVAFLVDTGGEIK
+292 EVAYLVDTGGEIR

-311 CVLAL
+311 CVRML
-316 VKYCELMDTRHWLPL
+316 VRYCELMETRHWLPL
-331 LERLALGIVSLQDR
+331 LEKLALGIVALQDP
-345 ATGRFSHVLHAA
+345 ASGRFDHVLHAA
-357 DLTVKQASRIVS
+357 DLTLKQASRVIF
-369 YDGEAVFGLMRLY
+369 YDGEAAFGLMRLY
-382 GLTREPQWLAA
+382 GLTRDPRWLAS
-393 VEKAFEHFI
+393 VEKAFDHFI
-402 ASQHWQAH
+402 ASQHWQSH
-410 DHWLSCCV
+410 DHWLSGCV
-418 NELTHWSPQEKYF
+418 NELTQWSPQERYF

-446 DRKTTFPTLLELMLA
+446 DRKTTFPTLLSLMLA

-469 EGMPAM
+469 ESMPAM

-503 WPEMAMYFRRPSS
+503 WPEMAMYFRRPST
-516 VVGSFFVRH
+516 VVGAFFVRH
-525 HSFRVRIDDVEQYVS
+525 HSFRVRIDDVEQYVT
-540 GFAAYHRYLLE
+540 GFAAYHRYLLD
-551 RRAGSG
+551 RRSQPGGPGPGSG
-557 LNGNGNGNGSASSN
+557 GGGG
-571 SIGSGTGN
+571 GGV
-579 AGTRDDGAAWT
+579 RDDGAVWT

-604 RPDDGWRATGVAQRS
+604 KPEDGWRATGVTQRTF
-619 YMRKGRVVFDHQARA
+619 MRKGRVVFEHQARP

-671 VGNVLQAVLELGDH
+671 VANVLQAVLELGDH
-685 ARAEFTGRVC
+685 ARTEFTGRVC
-695 GVLGSGANAAT
+695 GVLGSGA
-706 GAMGSG
+706 GS
-712 SGTGNAMGSGA
+712 S
-723 TSGTVAAMLAGA
+723 TVAAMLAGA
-735 LTVWGEVGQPEGSI
+735 LTVWGEVAQPEGSI
-749 SLPSGIAWNM
+749 SLPSGIAWNL

-771 EMGAS
+771 EMGTS
-776 QMPASAQLV
+776 HMPASAQLM
-785 RPSLMVVTGL
+785 RPSLIVVTGI

-806 EAAARMDS
+806 EAAARLDCRM
-814 RIFQAMAAGGSVVLN
+814 FQAMAAGDRVVLN
-829 RDMPEFAVFAQAAL
+829 RDMPEFATFAEAAM
-843 AQQLQ
+843 AHQLQ
-848 VLTYGEHR
+848 IVTYGEHK

-870 QALVAGEPFQ
+870 QAEVAGEPFQ

-903 LRLPLGAAVEPFAH
+903 LRLPLAAAVEPFAH

-957 LSQAPCEPSRRVA
+957 LSQAPCEPARRVA

-1001 LLCGPMM
+1001 LLCGPLM
-1008 RALHARIRTKVRS
+1008 RALHTRIRTKVRS

>member
-1 MSFKDQLHA
+1 MMSFSDQLHA
-10 CHERLASVCA
+10 CHERLVSVCA

-44 VHARAAEFETAWR
+44 VHARAADFETAWH
-57 EGAGQ
+57 EGAEA
-62 VEQWVRER
+62 VERWVRDC

-80 WVEGASPMDWAQFKT
+80 WVEGASPMDWAQFKA
-95 QLTAVKRNYFRLGLA
+95 QLAGVKRNYFRLGLA
-110 FDQDFALAFTE
+110 FDQDFETAFTE

-126 NAMLCGDSTIP
+126 NAMLSGDSTIA
-137 HSVVNPRNFE
+137 HAVVNVRNFE
-147 VYGQAR
+147 AYGQAR
-153 FERTPPLDMPA
+153 FARALPLELPA
-164 DQPVYLLATVGVF
+164 DRRVYLLATVGVF
-177 CQPDGV
+177 CQADGV

-191 LDAGRRQLP
+191 LDAGRRQAP
-200 ALNPQPVLD
+200 ALTPQSALD

-223 SDGLFVYGYFPCFDR
+223 DDGLFVYGYFPCFDR
-238 RIPTYDAMRHASTLH
+238 RIPTYDAMRHASVLS
-253 AMLEAWELTRDETL
+253 AMIEAWELVRDDKL
-267 RFAIDRA
+267 RLAIDRA
-274 LDHLAGVL
+274 LDHLANTL
-282 IRDYTLADGR
+282 IRSYTLADGTE
-292 VVAFLVDTGGEIK
+292 VAFLVDTGEEIR

-316 VKYCELMDTRHWLPL
+316 VKYCEAMDTRDWLPL
-331 LERLALGIVSLQDR
+331 LEKLALGIASLQDG
-345 ATGRFSHVLHAA
+345 ATGSFSHVLHAG
-357 DLTVKQASRIVS
+357 DLRVKQASRVIY
-369 YDGEAVFGLMRLY
+369 YDGEAAYGLMRLY
-382 GLTREPQWLAA
+382 GLTRDARWLAV
-393 VEKAFEHFI
+393 VEKAFDHFI

-418 NELTHWSPQEKYF
+418 NELTRWNPQEKYF

-469 EGMPAM
+469 EATPAM

-488 RALDYRAHYLLNGFF
+488 RALEYRAHYLQNGFF
-503 WPEMAMYFRRPSS
+503 WPEMAMYFRRPSTI
-516 VVGSFFVRH
+516 VGSFFIRH
-525 HSFRVRIDDVEQYVS
+525 HAFRVRIDDVAQYVS
-540 GFAAYHRYLLE
+540 GFVAYRRYLLE
-551 RRAGSG
+551 RPAVPGAGS
-557 LNGNGNGNGSASSN
+557 A
-571 SIGSGTGN
+571 
-579 AGTRDDGAAWT
+579 RDDGGAAWT

-604 RPDDGWRATGVAQRS
+604 RPEDGWRASGVTQRS
-619 YMRKGRVVFDHQARA
+619 FLRKGRVVFEHQPRP

-641 VTLKGVLQPAAA
+641 VALKGVLQPAAA

-659 KPHLD
+659 APHLD
-664 KRVPVLK
+664 KRVPVLQ
-671 VGNVLQAVLELGDH
+671 VEDVPQAVLALGAH
-685 ARAEFTGRVC
+685 ARTEFTGRVC
-695 GVLGSGANAAT
+695 GVLGSGTA
-706 GAMGSG
+706 GA
-712 SGTGNAMGSGA
+712 
-723 TSGTVAAMLAGA
+723 TVAAMLADA
-735 LTVWGEVGQPEGSI
+735 LAVWGEVGRPEGNV
-749 SLPSGIAWNM
+749 SLPSGMAWNL

-771 EMGAS
+771 EMGSPHMLAS
-776 QMPASAQLV
+776 TQLV
-785 RPSLMVVTGL
+785 RPMLAVVTGL

-814 RIFQAMAAGGSVVLN
+814 RIFEGMAPGDSAVLN
-829 RDMPEFAVFAQAAL
+829 RDLPEFATFAEAAM
-843 AQQLQ
+843 AHQLQ
-848 VLTYGEHR
+848 IVTYGEHK
-856 DADVRLLAFDHGEV
+856 DADVRLLSFDHGEV
-870 QALVAGEPFQ
+870 QAQVLGEPFQ

-903 LRLPLGAAVEPFAH
+903 MRLKLAAAVEPFAQ

-957 LSQAPCEPSRRVA
+957 LSQAPCEPARRVA

-990 AELLASQPDRV
+990 PELLASQPDRV
-1001 LLCGPMM
+1001 LLCGPLM